1 MWDGKPDKSW
11 YTDDSPE
18 DDGVYH
24 IKTAAELAGLAEL
37 VNGGNDFYDK
47 TVKLD
52 ADIVLN
58 ETDGWENWGY
68 KAPDGLKEWTPIGTN
83 DSPFSGI
90 FDGQGHTVKGV
101 YIMRKNYAGLFGYL
115 DGGTIQNVGVVE
127 SNISGAYI
135 GGIVGYNRGEGEINS
150 CYYTGEVV
158 GNLSGGIIGMNFE
171 GYVSNCYYSDN
182 IGQGVGSESDGN
194 PLRVAKKE
202 KSAFHNGEVAT
213 LLNKNGGIDPPVWG
227 QDLSG
232 MNGATYPTIGG
243 PKVIEVVSGIYSNE
257 WKPNDEGIYEIYTVG
272 HLYQFAKKVN
282 DDGMSFQSMEV
293 RLKNNIGLNNTE
305 NWESWNR
312 NNAPKNKW
320 TPIGNSRSPF
330 KGTFDGQG
338 HIVKGVY
345 VDGGSDVGFFGI
357 ISGGTIRNVGVV
369 ESYINGEYA
378 GGIVASM
385 PADESGTFQSCYYT
399 GTVKGIDAGGI
410 VGFNHG
416 SVDNCYYYSTEGN
429 LPGIGNEPNHPE
441 VTQIEDEAAFHN
453 GEVAYLLNAWQGQDR
468 MDWGQKL
475 SDTDAYPTKQ
485 DGNNA
490 VYGITF
496 NYTNKDGDETET
508 LICGN
513 AGQLIQEPDD
523 TPMNDNFVWIPKLP
537 DNFPSKNM
545 ETYGYI
551 LPDETDIDWYNPDA
565 NPKEYTITTA
575 AQLRGVS
582 WLSNNKTNFNGWT
595 LRLGANI
602 ELNNTTNWTQ
612 WNENTQNLAEWTP
625 IGTYDS
631 LFEGF
636 FDGQGHI
643 VKGVYV
649 KEGEMVG
656 LFGCFAGTI
665 RNIGV
670 VESYINGSFAGGI
683 VGVNAGTIQSCYYTG
698 MVEHVVAGGIVGAS
712 QDGTVANCYYYST
725 KEGLHGIGSEPNH
738 PEVTQIEDKAA
749 FHNGEVAY
757 LLNAWQGQ
765 DRMDWGQKL
774 SDTDAYPTKQDGN
787 NAVYGI
793 TFNYTNKDGDETE
806 TLICGNAG
814 QLIQEPDDT
823 PMNDNFVWIPKL
835 PDNFP
840 SKNMETY
847 GYILP
852 DETDID
858 WYNPD
863 ANPKEYT
870 ITTAAQLRGVS
881 WLTNNVNNLDFKD
894 WTLRLG
900 ANIELNNTEKW
911 EQWNETTEGLN
922 MWEPIGNYRNRFN
935 GTFDGKGYTVG
946 GIYVRD
952 GNDAVGLFGYLG
964 SDGTIWNVG
973 VVKSYIHGDEEAYN
987 GGIVGSNDGKIYS
1000 CYNTGIVDYGGVV
1013 GGIVG
1018 YNKGDIHSCYNA
1030 GTAKNGDWVGGI
1042 VGINNGK
1049 IYSCYNTGDV
1059 MDRGNT
1065 TIGGIVGELF
1075 EDGANTNCFYL
1086 KKDGL
1091 KGVGAGLSDGTTD
1104 KTEAQFHCGE
1114 VAWELKQKP
1123 APEGAFPWGQKLG
1136 ADGNLFPVLGG
1147 EAVYKV
1153 TFEYPSAANQPAT
1166 KYIFKYGNT
1175 NQLVNLTESELN
1187 QIQIPGYQLVWSEEL
1202 PYNVKLSDVTITA
1215 DYKQL
1220 YTITIPTMPGGSVTA
1235 NMDKAPAGEEITLT
1249 IFPAEGY
1256 EYVEGTLTVTN
1267 ATPTEV
1273 VNNGCTFVMPA
1284 SDVTVTAT
1292 FQQKE
1297 TPNPD
1302 PEPEPEPS
1310 YVTLHF
1316 EPNDSVCLE
1325 AESDYIEAGGT
1336 FVFTATVAEG
1346 YDPATL
1352 LVEYRKNPYLSWSP
1366 LKPAADGSYRL
1377 SWVYSDAYVRASV
1390 RPMAPTG
1397 IDVITGTQ
1405 VYTESGTVVVRTAA
1419 RARVTIVSLFG
1430 TTLYAREQEGTERYT
1445 DLTSGVYIV
1454 RVGDHTYKVRVR

>member
-1 MWDGKPDKSW
+1 
-11 YTDDSPE
+11 
-18 DDGVYH
+18 
-24 IKTAAELAGLAEL
+24 
-37 VNGGNDFYDK
+37 
-47 TVKLD
+47 
-52 ADIVLN
+52 
-58 ETDGWENWGY
+58 
-68 KAPDGLKEWTPIGTN
+68 
-83 DSPFSGI
+83 
-90 FDGQGHTVKGV
+90 
-101 YIMRKNYAGLFGYL
+101 
-115 DGGTIQNVGVVE
+115 
-127 SNISGAYI
+127 
-135 GGIVGYNRGEGEINS
+135 
-150 CYYTGEVV
+150 
-158 GNLSGGIIGMNFE
+158 
-171 GYVSNCYYSDN
+171 
-182 IGQGVGSESDGN
+182 
-194 PLRVAKKE
+194 
-202 KSAFHNGEVAT
+202 
-213 LLNKNGGIDPPVWG
+213 
-227 QDLSG
+227 

-243 PKVIEVVSGIYSNE
+243 PEVIEVVSGIYSNE

-282 DDGMSFQSMEV
+282 DDGMSFQNMEV

-305 NWESWNR
+305 NWESWNM

-320 TPIGNSRSPF
+320 TPIGNPSSPF

-338 HIVKGVY
+338 HIVKGVK
-345 VDGGSDVGFFGI
+345 VDSEDYAGLFGI
-357 ISGGTIRNVGVV
+357 LYDAGTIRNVGVV
-369 ESYINGEYA
+369 ESDISGANA
-378 GGIVASM
+378 GGIVGGS
-385 PADESGTFQSCYYT
+385 SGTIQSCYYT
-399 GTVKGIDAGGI
+399 GTVERSLVAGGI
-410 VGFNHG
+410 VGNYKNG
-416 SVDNCYYYSTEGN
+416 TVTNCYYLDGCVK
-429 LPGIGNEPNHPE
+429 GNENKVLGTTPKPA
-441 VTQIEDEAAFHN
+441 AAFHN

-523 TPMNDNFVWIPKLP
+523 IPMNDNFVWVPKLP

-565 NPKEYTITTA
+565 NPKE
-575 AQLRGVS
+575 
-582 WLSNNKTNFNGWT
+582 F
-595 LRLGANI
+595 
-602 ELNNTTNWTQ
+602 
-612 WNENTQNLAEWTP
+612 
-625 IGTYDS
+625 
-631 LFEGF
+631 
-636 FDGQGHI
+636 
-643 VKGVYV
+643 
-649 KEGEMVG
+649 
-656 LFGCFAGTI
+656 
-665 RNIGV
+665 
-670 VESYINGSFAGGI
+670 
-683 VGVNAGTIQSCYYTG
+683 
-698 MVEHVVAGGIVGAS
+698 
-712 QDGTVANCYYYST
+712 
-725 KEGLHGIGSEPNH
+725 
-738 PEVTQIEDKAA
+738 
-749 FHNGEVAY
+749 
-757 LLNAWQGQ
+757 
-765 DRMDWGQKL
+765 
-774 SDTDAYPTKQDGN
+774 
-787 NAVYGI
+787 
-793 TFNYTNKDGDETE
+793 
-806 TLICGNAG
+806 
-814 QLIQEPDDT
+814 
-823 PMNDNFVWIPKL
+823 
-835 PDNFP
+835 
-840 SKNMETY
+840 
-847 GYILP
+847 
-852 DETDID
+852 
-858 WYNPD
+858 
-863 ANPKEYT
+863 T

-881 WLTNNVNNLDFKD
+881 WLTNNVSNLDFKD

-911 EQWNETTEGLN
+911 QQWNETTEGLN
-922 MWEPIGNYRNRFN
+922 MWEPIGSYPNRFN

-952 GNDAVGLFGYLG
+952 GNGAVGLFGYLG

-973 VVKSYIHGDEEAYN
+973 VVKSYIHGDEEAHN
-987 GGIVGSNDGKIYS
+987 GGIAGSND
-1000 CYNTGIVDYGGVV
+1000 
-1013 GGIVG
+1013 
-1018 YNKGDIHSCYNA
+1018 
-1030 GTAKNGDWVGGI
+1030 
-1042 VGINNGK
+1042 GK

-1075 EDGANTNCFYL
+1075 EEGSNTNCFYL
-1086 KKDGL
+1086 KKDDL

-1104 KTEAQFHCGE
+1104 KTEAQFHSGE

-1166 KYIFKYGNT
+1166 KSIFKYGNT

-1202 PYNVKLSDVTITA
+1202 PYNVKISDVTITA

-1220 YTITIPTMPGGSVTA
+1220 YTITIPTMTGGSVTA

-1273 VNNGCTFVMPA
+1273 TDNQYTFKMPA
-1284 SDVTVTAT
+1284 EDVTVTAT

-1352 LVEYRKNPYLSWSP
+1352 LVEYRKSPYLSWSP

-1430 TTLYAREQEGTERYT
+1430 TTLYTREQEGTERYT

>member
-1 MWDGKPDKSW
+1 LKDKNRYELLLTKEDELEGLPESIREAAALRAKEKGKTGWLFNLSAPSYVPFMRYSALRGLREKMYREYMSIGNKGDEYDNKEIIREIVNIRLEIARLMGYTNYADYKLKHTMAKTPARVYKLLNELLDAYKPVARNEYETVQRFASETEKENITVMPWDWSYYSEKLKDIRFNVNDEMTRPYFELNHVKK
-11 YTDDSPE
+11 
-18 DDGVYH
+18 GVF
-24 IKTAAELAGLAEL
+24 GLA
-37 VNGGNDFYDK
+37 
-47 TVKLD
+47 
-52 ADIVLN
+52 
-58 ETDGWENWGY
+58 
-68 KAPDGLKEWTPIGTN
+68 
-83 DSPFSGI
+83 
-90 FDGQGHTVKGV
+90 
-101 YIMRKNYAGLFGYL
+101 
-115 DGGTIQNVGVVE
+115 
-127 SNISGAYI
+127 
-135 GGIVGYNRGEGEINS
+135 
-150 CYYTGEVV
+150 
-158 GNLSGGIIGMNFE
+158 
-171 GYVSNCYYSDN
+171 
-182 IGQGVGSESDGN
+182 
-194 PLRVAKKE
+194 
-202 KSAFHNGEVAT
+202 
-213 LLNKNGGIDPPVWG
+213 
-227 QDLSG
+227 
-232 MNGATYPTIGG
+232 
-243 PKVIEVVSGIYSNE
+243 
-257 WKPNDEGIYEIYTVG
+257 
-272 HLYQFAKKVN
+272 
-282 DDGMSFQSMEV
+282 
-293 RLKNNIGLNNTE
+293 
-305 NWESWNR
+305 
-312 NNAPKNKW
+312 
-320 TPIGNSRSPF
+320 
-330 KGTFDGQG
+330 
-338 HIVKGVY
+338 
-345 VDGGSDVGFFGI
+345 
-357 ISGGTIRNVGVV
+357 
-369 ESYINGEYA
+369 
-378 GGIVASM
+378 
-385 PADESGTFQSCYYT
+385 
-399 GTVKGIDAGGI
+399 
-410 VGFNHG
+410 
-416 SVDNCYYYSTEGN
+416 
-429 LPGIGNEPNHPE
+429 
-441 VTQIEDEAAFHN
+441 TQ
-453 GEVAYLLNAWQGQDR
+453 L
-468 MDWGQKL
+468 
-475 SDTDAYPTKQ
+475 
-485 DGNNA
+485 
-490 VYGITF
+490 YGITF

-523 TPMNDNFVWIPKLP
+523 IPMNDNFVWIPKLP

-565 NPKEYTITTA
+565 NPKE
-575 AQLRGVS
+575 
-582 WLSNNKTNFNGWT
+582 F
-595 LRLGANI
+595 
-602 ELNNTTNWTQ
+602 
-612 WNENTQNLAEWTP
+612 
-625 IGTYDS
+625 
-631 LFEGF
+631 
-636 FDGQGHI
+636 
-643 VKGVYV
+643 
-649 KEGEMVG
+649 
-656 LFGCFAGTI
+656 
-665 RNIGV
+665 
-670 VESYINGSFAGGI
+670 
-683 VGVNAGTIQSCYYTG
+683 
-698 MVEHVVAGGIVGAS
+698 
-712 QDGTVANCYYYST
+712 
-725 KEGLHGIGSEPNH
+725 
-738 PEVTQIEDKAA
+738 
-749 FHNGEVAY
+749 
-757 LLNAWQGQ
+757 
-765 DRMDWGQKL
+765 
-774 SDTDAYPTKQDGN
+774 
-787 NAVYGI
+787 
-793 TFNYTNKDGDETE
+793 
-806 TLICGNAG
+806 
-814 QLIQEPDDT
+814 
-823 PMNDNFVWIPKL
+823 
-835 PDNFP
+835 
-840 SKNMETY
+840 
-847 GYILP
+847 
-852 DETDID
+852 
-858 WYNPD
+858 
-863 ANPKEYT
+863 T

-881 WLTNNVNNLDFKD
+881 WLTNNVSNLDFKD

-911 EQWNETTEGLN
+911 QQWNETTEGLN
-922 MWEPIGNYRNRFN
+922 MWEPIGSYPNRFN

-952 GNDAVGLFGYLG
+952 GNGAVGLFGYLG

-973 VVKSYIHGDEEAYN
+973 VVKSYIHGDEEAHN
-987 GGIVGSNDGKIYS
+987 GGIAGSNDGKIYS

-1018 YNKGDIHSCYNA
+1018 YNKGDIHSCYNG
-1030 GTAKNGDWVGGI
+1030 GTAKNGDYVGGI

-1075 EDGANTNCFYL
+1075 EEGSNTNCFYL
-1086 KKDGL
+1086 KKDDL

-1104 KTEAQFHCGE
+1104 KTEAQFHSGE

-1166 KYIFKYGNT
+1166 KSIFKYGNT

-1202 PYNVKLSDVTITA
+1202 PYNVKISDVTITA

-1220 YTITIPTMPGGSVTA
+1220 YTITIPTMTGGSVTANMDKAPAGEEITLTIFPAEGYEYVEGTLTVTNATPTEVTDNQYTFKMPAEDVTVTATFKQIEYVITIPTMPGGSVTA

-1352 LVEYRKNPYLSWSP
+1352 LVEYRKSPYLSWSP

-1430 TTLYAREQEGTERYT
+1430 TTLYTREQEGTERYT

>member
-1 MWDGKPDKSW
+1 MKNKSKENPTCTGRSVKQTLRFLLCIALLLAVPKAGAQDVWDGKPDKSW
-11 YTDDSPE
+11 YTDDSQE

-24 IKTAAELAGLAEL
+24 IKTAAELAGMAEL
-37 VNGGNDFYDK
+37 VNGGYDFCDK
-47 TVKLD
+47 TVMLD

-68 KAPDGLKEWTPIGTN
+68 KAPDGLKEWTPIGTY

-127 SNISGAYI
+127 SDISGANA
-135 GGIVGYNRGEGEINS
+135 GGIVG
-150 CYYTGEVV
+150 
-158 GNLSGGIIGMNFE
+158 
-171 GYVSNCYYSDN
+171 
-182 IGQGVGSESDGN
+182 GSS
-194 PLRVAKKE
+194 
-202 KSAFHNGEVAT
+202 
-213 LLNKNGGIDPPVWG
+213 
-227 QDLSG
+227 
-232 MNGATYPTIGG
+232 
-243 PKVIEVVSGIYSNE
+243 
-257 WKPNDEGIYEIYTVG
+257 
-272 HLYQFAKKVN
+272 
-282 DDGMSFQSMEV
+282 
-293 RLKNNIGLNNTE
+293 
-305 NWESWNR
+305 
-312 NNAPKNKW
+312 
-320 TPIGNSRSPF
+320 
-330 KGTFDGQG
+330 
-338 HIVKGVY
+338 
-345 VDGGSDVGFFGI
+345 
-357 ISGGTIRNVGVV
+357 GTI
-369 ESYINGEYA
+369 
-378 GGIVASM
+378 
-385 PADESGTFQSCYYT
+385 QSCYYT
-399 GTVKGIDAGGI
+399 GTVERSLVAGGI
-410 VGFNHG
+410 VGNYKNG
-416 SVDNCYYYSTEGN
+416 TVTNCYYLDGCVK
-429 LPGIGNEPNHPE
+429 GNENKVLGTTPKPA
-441 VTQIEDEAAFHN
+441 AAFHN

-523 TPMNDNFVWIPKLP
+523 IPMNDNFVWIPKLP

-565 NPKEYTITTA
+565 NPKE
-575 AQLRGVS
+575 
-582 WLSNNKTNFNGWT
+582 F
-595 LRLGANI
+595 
-602 ELNNTTNWTQ
+602 
-612 WNENTQNLAEWTP
+612 
-625 IGTYDS
+625 
-631 LFEGF
+631 
-636 FDGQGHI
+636 
-643 VKGVYV
+643 
-649 KEGEMVG
+649 
-656 LFGCFAGTI
+656 
-665 RNIGV
+665 
-670 VESYINGSFAGGI
+670 
-683 VGVNAGTIQSCYYTG
+683 
-698 MVEHVVAGGIVGAS
+698 
-712 QDGTVANCYYYST
+712 
-725 KEGLHGIGSEPNH
+725 
-738 PEVTQIEDKAA
+738 
-749 FHNGEVAY
+749 
-757 LLNAWQGQ
+757 
-765 DRMDWGQKL
+765 
-774 SDTDAYPTKQDGN
+774 
-787 NAVYGI
+787 
-793 TFNYTNKDGDETE
+793 
-806 TLICGNAG
+806 
-814 QLIQEPDDT
+814 
-823 PMNDNFVWIPKL
+823 
-835 PDNFP
+835 
-840 SKNMETY
+840 
-847 GYILP
+847 
-852 DETDID
+852 
-858 WYNPD
+858 
-863 ANPKEYT
+863 T

-881 WLTNNVNNLDFKD
+881 WLTNNVSNLDFKD

-911 EQWNETTEGLN
+911 QQWNETTEGLN
-922 MWEPIGNYRNRFN
+922 MWEPIGSYPNRFN

-952 GNDAVGLFGYLG
+952 GNGAVGLFGYLG

-973 VVKSYIHGDEEAYN
+973 VVKSYIHGDEEAHN
-987 GGIVGSNDGKIYS
+987 GGIAGSND
-1000 CYNTGIVDYGGVV
+1000 
-1013 GGIVG
+1013 
-1018 YNKGDIHSCYNA
+1018 
-1030 GTAKNGDWVGGI
+1030 
-1042 VGINNGK
+1042 GK

-1075 EDGANTNCFYL
+1075 EEGSNTNCFYL
-1086 KKDGL
+1086 KKDDL

-1104 KTEAQFHCGE
+1104 KTEAQFHSGE

-1166 KYIFKYGNT
+1166 KSIFKYGNT

-1202 PYNVKLSDVTITA
+1202 PYNVKISDVTITA

-1220 YTITIPTMPGGSVTA
+1220 YTITIPTMTGGSVTANMDKAPAGEEITLTIFPAEGYEYVEGTLTVTNATPTEVTDNQYTFKMPAEDVTVTATFKQIEYVITIPTMPGGSVTA

-1352 LVEYRKNPYLSWSP
+1352 LVEYRKSPYLSWSP

-1430 TTLYAREQEGTERYT
+1430 TTLYTREQEGTERYT

>member
-1 MWDGKPDKSW
+1 
-11 YTDDSPE
+11 
-18 DDGVYH
+18 
-24 IKTAAELAGLAEL
+24 
-37 VNGGNDFYDK
+37 
-47 TVKLD
+47 
-52 ADIVLN
+52 
-58 ETDGWENWGY
+58 
-68 KAPDGLKEWTPIGTN
+68 
-83 DSPFSGI
+83 
-90 FDGQGHTVKGV
+90 
-101 YIMRKNYAGLFGYL
+101 
-115 DGGTIQNVGVVE
+115 
-127 SNISGAYI
+127 
-135 GGIVGYNRGEGEINS
+135 
-150 CYYTGEVV
+150 
-158 GNLSGGIIGMNFE
+158 
-171 GYVSNCYYSDN
+171 
-182 IGQGVGSESDGN
+182 
-194 PLRVAKKE
+194 
-202 KSAFHNGEVAT
+202 
-213 LLNKNGGIDPPVWG
+213 
-227 QDLSG
+227 

-243 PKVIEVVSGIYSNE
+243 PEVIEVVSGIYSNE

-282 DDGMSFQSMEV
+282 DDGMSFQNMEV

-305 NWESWNR
+305 NWESWNM

-320 TPIGNSRSPF
+320 TPIGNPSSPF

-338 HIVKGVY
+338 HIVKGVK
-345 VDGGSDVGFFGI
+345 VDSEDYAGLFGI
-357 ISGGTIRNVGVV
+357 LYDAGTIRNVGVV
-369 ESYINGEYA
+369 ESDISGANA
-378 GGIVASM
+378 GGIVGGS
-385 PADESGTFQSCYYT
+385 SGTIQSCYYT
-399 GTVKGIDAGGI
+399 GTVERSLVAGGI
-410 VGFNHG
+410 VGNYKNG
-416 SVDNCYYYSTEGN
+416 TVTNCYYLDGCVK
-429 LPGIGNEPNHPE
+429 GNENKVLGTTPKPA
-441 VTQIEDEAAFHN
+441 AAFHN

-523 TPMNDNFVWIPKLP
+523 IPMNDNFVWVPKLP

-565 NPKEYTITTA
+565 NPKE
-575 AQLRGVS
+575 
-582 WLSNNKTNFNGWT
+582 F
-595 LRLGANI
+595 
-602 ELNNTTNWTQ
+602 
-612 WNENTQNLAEWTP
+612 
-625 IGTYDS
+625 
-631 LFEGF
+631 
-636 FDGQGHI
+636 
-643 VKGVYV
+643 
-649 KEGEMVG
+649 
-656 LFGCFAGTI
+656 
-665 RNIGV
+665 
-670 VESYINGSFAGGI
+670 
-683 VGVNAGTIQSCYYTG
+683 
-698 MVEHVVAGGIVGAS
+698 
-712 QDGTVANCYYYST
+712 
-725 KEGLHGIGSEPNH
+725 
-738 PEVTQIEDKAA
+738 
-749 FHNGEVAY
+749 
-757 LLNAWQGQ
+757 
-765 DRMDWGQKL
+765 
-774 SDTDAYPTKQDGN
+774 
-787 NAVYGI
+787 
-793 TFNYTNKDGDETE
+793 
-806 TLICGNAG
+806 
-814 QLIQEPDDT
+814 
-823 PMNDNFVWIPKL
+823 
-835 PDNFP
+835 
-840 SKNMETY
+840 
-847 GYILP
+847 
-852 DETDID
+852 
-858 WYNPD
+858 
-863 ANPKEYT
+863 T

-881 WLTNNVNNLDFKD
+881 WLTNNVSNLDFKD

-911 EQWNETTEGLN
+911 QQWNETTEGLN
-922 MWEPIGNYRNRFN
+922 MWEPIGSYPNRFN

-952 GNDAVGLFGYLG
+952 GNGAVGLFGYLG

-973 VVKSYIHGDEEAYN
+973 VVKSYIHGDEEAHN
-987 GGIVGSNDGKIYS
+987 GGIAGSND
-1000 CYNTGIVDYGGVV
+1000 
-1013 GGIVG
+1013 
-1018 YNKGDIHSCYNA
+1018 
-1030 GTAKNGDWVGGI
+1030 
-1042 VGINNGK
+1042 GK

-1075 EDGANTNCFYL
+1075 EEGSNTNCFYL
-1086 KKDGL
+1086 KKDDL

-1104 KTEAQFHCGE
+1104 KTEAQFHSGE

-1123 APEGAFPWGQKLG
+1123 APEGAIPWGQKLG

-1166 KYIFKYGNT
+1166 KSIFKYGNT

-1202 PYNVKLSDVTITA
+1202 PYNVKISDVTITA

-1220 YTITIPTMPGGSVTA
+1220 YTITIPTMTGGSVTA

-1273 VNNGCTFVMPA
+1273 TDNQYTFKMPA
-1284 SDVTVTAT
+1284 EDVTVTAT

-1352 LVEYRKNPYLSWSP
+1352 LVEYRKSPYLSWSP

-1430 TTLYAREQEGTERYT
+1430 TTLYTR
-1445 DLTSGVYIV
+1445 
-1454 RVGDHTYKVRVR
+1454 

>member
-1 MWDGKPDKSW
+1 M
-11 YTDDSPE
+11 
-18 DDGVYH
+18 
-24 IKTAAELAGLAEL
+24 
-37 VNGGNDFYDK
+37 
-47 TVKLD
+47 
-52 ADIVLN
+52 LN
-58 ETDGWENWGY
+58 EYD
-68 KAPDGLKEWTPIGTN
+68 
-83 DSPFSGI
+83 
-90 FDGQGHTVKGV
+90 
-101 YIMRKNYAGLFGYL
+101 
-115 DGGTIQNVGVVE
+115 
-127 SNISGAYI
+127 
-135 GGIVGYNRGEGEINS
+135 
-150 CYYTGEVV
+150 
-158 GNLSGGIIGMNFE
+158 
-171 GYVSNCYYSDN
+171 
-182 IGQGVGSESDGN
+182 
-194 PLRVAKKE
+194 
-202 KSAFHNGEVAT
+202 
-213 LLNKNGGIDPPVWG
+213 GIDPPVWG

-243 PKVIEVVSGIYSNE
+243 PEVIEVVSGIYSNE

-282 DDGMSFQSMEV
+282 DDGMSFQNMEV

-305 NWESWNR
+305 NWESWNM

-320 TPIGNSRSPF
+320 TPIGNPSSPF

-338 HIVKGVY
+338 HIVKGVK
-345 VDGGSDVGFFGI
+345 VDSEDYAGLFGI
-357 ISGGTIRNVGVV
+357 LYDAGTIRNVGVV
-369 ESYINGEYA
+369 ESDISGANA
-378 GGIVASM
+378 GGIVGGS
-385 PADESGTFQSCYYT
+385 SGTIQSCYYT
-399 GTVKGIDAGGI
+399 GTVERSLVAGGI
-410 VGFNHG
+410 VGNYKNG
-416 SVDNCYYYSTEGN
+416 TVTNCYYLDGCVK
-429 LPGIGNEPNHPE
+429 GNENKVLGTTPKPA
-441 VTQIEDEAAFHN
+441 AAFHN

-523 TPMNDNFVWIPKLP
+523 IPMNDNFVWVPKLP

-565 NPKEYTITTA
+565 NPKE
-575 AQLRGVS
+575 
-582 WLSNNKTNFNGWT
+582 F
-595 LRLGANI
+595 
-602 ELNNTTNWTQ
+602 
-612 WNENTQNLAEWTP
+612 
-625 IGTYDS
+625 
-631 LFEGF
+631 
-636 FDGQGHI
+636 
-643 VKGVYV
+643 
-649 KEGEMVG
+649 
-656 LFGCFAGTI
+656 
-665 RNIGV
+665 
-670 VESYINGSFAGGI
+670 
-683 VGVNAGTIQSCYYTG
+683 
-698 MVEHVVAGGIVGAS
+698 
-712 QDGTVANCYYYST
+712 
-725 KEGLHGIGSEPNH
+725 
-738 PEVTQIEDKAA
+738 
-749 FHNGEVAY
+749 
-757 LLNAWQGQ
+757 
-765 DRMDWGQKL
+765 
-774 SDTDAYPTKQDGN
+774 
-787 NAVYGI
+787 
-793 TFNYTNKDGDETE
+793 
-806 TLICGNAG
+806 
-814 QLIQEPDDT
+814 
-823 PMNDNFVWIPKL
+823 
-835 PDNFP
+835 
-840 SKNMETY
+840 
-847 GYILP
+847 
-852 DETDID
+852 
-858 WYNPD
+858 
-863 ANPKEYT
+863 T

-881 WLTNNVNNLDFKD
+881 WLTNNVSNLDFKD

-911 EQWNETTEGLN
+911 QQWNETTEGLN
-922 MWEPIGNYRNRFN
+922 MWEPIGSYPNRFN

-952 GNDAVGLFGYLG
+952 GNGAVGLFGYLG

-973 VVKSYIHGDEEAYN
+973 VVKSYIHGDEEAHN
-987 GGIVGSNDGKIYS
+987 GGIAGSND
-1000 CYNTGIVDYGGVV
+1000 
-1013 GGIVG
+1013 
-1018 YNKGDIHSCYNA
+1018 
-1030 GTAKNGDWVGGI
+1030 
-1042 VGINNGK
+1042 GK

-1075 EDGANTNCFYL
+1075 EEGSNTNCFYL
-1086 KKDGL
+1086 KKDDL

-1104 KTEAQFHCGE
+1104 KTEAQFHSGE

-1136 ADGNLFPVLGG
+1136 ADGNLFPVLGS

-1166 KYIFKYGNT
+1166 KSIFKYGNT

-1202 PYNVKLSDVTITA
+1202 PYNVKISDVTITA

-1220 YTITIPTMPGGSVTA
+1220 YTITIPTMTGGSVTA

-1352 LVEYRKNPYLSWSP
+1352 LVEYRKSPYLSWSP

-1430 TTLYAREQEGTERYT
+1430 TTLYTREQEGTERYT

>member
-1 MWDGKPDKSW
+1 
-11 YTDDSPE
+11 
-18 DDGVYH
+18 
-24 IKTAAELAGLAEL
+24 
-37 VNGGNDFYDK
+37 
-47 TVKLD
+47 
-52 ADIVLN
+52 
-58 ETDGWENWGY
+58 
-68 KAPDGLKEWTPIGTN
+68 
-83 DSPFSGI
+83 
-90 FDGQGHTVKGV
+90 
-101 YIMRKNYAGLFGYL
+101 
-115 DGGTIQNVGVVE
+115 
-127 SNISGAYI
+127 
-135 GGIVGYNRGEGEINS
+135 
-150 CYYTGEVV
+150 
-158 GNLSGGIIGMNFE
+158 
-171 GYVSNCYYSDN
+171 
-182 IGQGVGSESDGN
+182 
-194 PLRVAKKE
+194 
-202 KSAFHNGEVAT
+202 
-213 LLNKNGGIDPPVWG
+213 
-227 QDLSG
+227 

-243 PKVIEVVSGIYSNE
+243 PEVIEVVSGIYSNE

-282 DDGMSFQSMEV
+282 DDGMSFQNMEV

-305 NWESWNR
+305 NWESWNM

-320 TPIGNSRSPF
+320 TPIGNPSSPF

-338 HIVKGVY
+338 HIVKGVK
-345 VDGGSDVGFFGI
+345 VDSEDYAGLFGI
-357 ISGGTIRNVGVV
+357 LYDAGTIRNVGVV
-369 ESYINGEYA
+369 ESDISGANA
-378 GGIVASM
+378 GGIVGGS
-385 PADESGTFQSCYYT
+385 SGTIQSCYYT
-399 GTVKGIDAGGI
+399 GTVERSWVAGGI
-410 VGFNHG
+410 VGNYKNG
-416 SVDNCYYYSTEGN
+416 TVTNCYYLDGCVK
-429 LPGIGNEPNHPE
+429 GNENKVLGTTPKPA
-441 VTQIEDEAAFHN
+441 AAFHN

-523 TPMNDNFVWIPKLP
+523 IPMNDNFVWVPKLP

-565 NPKEYTITTA
+565 NPKE
-575 AQLRGVS
+575 
-582 WLSNNKTNFNGWT
+582 F
-595 LRLGANI
+595 
-602 ELNNTTNWTQ
+602 
-612 WNENTQNLAEWTP
+612 
-625 IGTYDS
+625 
-631 LFEGF
+631 
-636 FDGQGHI
+636 
-643 VKGVYV
+643 
-649 KEGEMVG
+649 
-656 LFGCFAGTI
+656 
-665 RNIGV
+665 
-670 VESYINGSFAGGI
+670 
-683 VGVNAGTIQSCYYTG
+683 
-698 MVEHVVAGGIVGAS
+698 
-712 QDGTVANCYYYST
+712 
-725 KEGLHGIGSEPNH
+725 
-738 PEVTQIEDKAA
+738 
-749 FHNGEVAY
+749 
-757 LLNAWQGQ
+757 
-765 DRMDWGQKL
+765 
-774 SDTDAYPTKQDGN
+774 
-787 NAVYGI
+787 
-793 TFNYTNKDGDETE
+793 
-806 TLICGNAG
+806 
-814 QLIQEPDDT
+814 
-823 PMNDNFVWIPKL
+823 
-835 PDNFP
+835 
-840 SKNMETY
+840 
-847 GYILP
+847 
-852 DETDID
+852 
-858 WYNPD
+858 
-863 ANPKEYT
+863 T

-881 WLTNNVNNLDFKD
+881 WLTNNVSNLDFKD

-911 EQWNETTEGLN
+911 QQWNETTEGLN
-922 MWEPIGNYRNRFN
+922 MWEPIGSYPNRFN

-952 GNDAVGLFGYLG
+952 GNGAVGLFGYLG

-973 VVKSYIHGDEEAYN
+973 VVKSYIHGDEEAHN
-987 GGIVGSNDGKIYS
+987 GGIAGSND
-1000 CYNTGIVDYGGVV
+1000 
-1013 GGIVG
+1013 
-1018 YNKGDIHSCYNA
+1018 
-1030 GTAKNGDWVGGI
+1030 
-1042 VGINNGK
+1042 GK

-1075 EDGANTNCFYL
+1075 EEGSNTNCFYL
-1086 KKDGL
+1086 KKDDL

-1104 KTEAQFHCGE
+1104 KTEAQFHSGE

-1166 KYIFKYGNT
+1166 KSIFKYGNT

-1202 PYNVKLSDVTITA
+1202 PYNVKISDVTITA

-1220 YTITIPTMPGGSVTA
+1220 YTITIPTMTGGSVTA

-1352 LVEYRKNPYLSWSP
+1352 LVEYRKSPYLSWSP

-1430 TTLYAREQEGTERYT
+1430 TTLYTREQEGTERYT

>member
-1 MWDGKPDKSW
+1 M
-11 YTDDSPE
+11 
-18 DDGVYH
+18 
-24 IKTAAELAGLAEL
+24 
-37 VNGGNDFYDK
+37 
-47 TVKLD
+47 
-52 ADIVLN
+52 LN
-58 ETDGWENWGY
+58 EYD
-68 KAPDGLKEWTPIGTN
+68 
-83 DSPFSGI
+83 
-90 FDGQGHTVKGV
+90 
-101 YIMRKNYAGLFGYL
+101 
-115 DGGTIQNVGVVE
+115 
-127 SNISGAYI
+127 
-135 GGIVGYNRGEGEINS
+135 
-150 CYYTGEVV
+150 
-158 GNLSGGIIGMNFE
+158 
-171 GYVSNCYYSDN
+171 
-182 IGQGVGSESDGN
+182 
-194 PLRVAKKE
+194 
-202 KSAFHNGEVAT
+202 
-213 LLNKNGGIDPPVWG
+213 GIDPPVWG

-243 PKVIEVVSGIYSNE
+243 PEVIEVVSGIYSNE

-282 DDGMSFQSMEV
+282 DDGMSFQNMEV

-305 NWESWNR
+305 NWESWNM

-320 TPIGNSRSPF
+320 TPIGNPSSPF

-338 HIVKGVY
+338 HIVKGVK
-345 VDGGSDVGFFGI
+345 VDSEDYAGLFGI
-357 ISGGTIRNVGVV
+357 LYDAGTIRNVGVV
-369 ESYINGEYA
+369 ESDISGANA
-378 GGIVASM
+378 GGIVGGS
-385 PADESGTFQSCYYT
+385 SGTIQSCYYT
-399 GTVKGIDAGGI
+399 GTVERSLVAGGI
-410 VGFNHG
+410 VGNYKNG
-416 SVDNCYYYSTEGN
+416 TVTNCYYLDGCVK
-429 LPGIGNEPNHPE
+429 GNENKVLGTTPKPA
-441 VTQIEDEAAFHN
+441 AAFHN

-475 SDTDAYPTKQ
+475 SDTDAYPTHN
-485 DGNNA
+485 DENNRNNGN
-490 VYGITF
+490 TF
-496 NYTNKDGDETET
+496 NNTNKDGDETET

-523 TPMNDNFVWIPKLP
+523 IPMNDNFVWVPKLP

-565 NPKEYTITTA
+565 NPKE
-575 AQLRGVS
+575 
-582 WLSNNKTNFNGWT
+582 F
-595 LRLGANI
+595 
-602 ELNNTTNWTQ
+602 
-612 WNENTQNLAEWTP
+612 
-625 IGTYDS
+625 
-631 LFEGF
+631 
-636 FDGQGHI
+636 
-643 VKGVYV
+643 
-649 KEGEMVG
+649 
-656 LFGCFAGTI
+656 
-665 RNIGV
+665 
-670 VESYINGSFAGGI
+670 
-683 VGVNAGTIQSCYYTG
+683 
-698 MVEHVVAGGIVGAS
+698 
-712 QDGTVANCYYYST
+712 
-725 KEGLHGIGSEPNH
+725 
-738 PEVTQIEDKAA
+738 
-749 FHNGEVAY
+749 
-757 LLNAWQGQ
+757 
-765 DRMDWGQKL
+765 
-774 SDTDAYPTKQDGN
+774 
-787 NAVYGI
+787 
-793 TFNYTNKDGDETE
+793 
-806 TLICGNAG
+806 
-814 QLIQEPDDT
+814 
-823 PMNDNFVWIPKL
+823 
-835 PDNFP
+835 
-840 SKNMETY
+840 
-847 GYILP
+847 
-852 DETDID
+852 
-858 WYNPD
+858 
-863 ANPKEYT
+863 T

-881 WLTNNVNNLDFKD
+881 WLTNNVSNLDFKD

-911 EQWNETTEGLN
+911 QQWNETTEGLN
-922 MWEPIGNYRNRFN
+922 MWEPIGSYPNRFN

-952 GNDAVGLFGYLG
+952 GNGAVGLFGYLG

-973 VVKSYIHGDEEAYN
+973 VVKSYIHGDEEAHN
-987 GGIVGSNDGKIYS
+987 GGIAGSND
-1000 CYNTGIVDYGGVV
+1000 
-1013 GGIVG
+1013 
-1018 YNKGDIHSCYNA
+1018 
-1030 GTAKNGDWVGGI
+1030 
-1042 VGINNGK
+1042 GK

-1075 EDGANTNCFYL
+1075 EEGSNTNCFYL
-1086 KKDGL
+1086 KKDDL

-1104 KTEAQFHCGE
+1104 KTEAQFHSGE

-1166 KYIFKYGNT
+1166 KSIFKYGNT

-1202 PYNVKLSDVTITA
+1202 PYNVKISNVTITA

-1220 YTITIPTMPGGSVTA
+1220 YTITIPTMTGGSVTA

-1352 LVEYRKNPYLSWSP
+1352 LVEYRKSPYLSWSP

-1430 TTLYAREQEGTERYT
+1430 TTLYTREQEGTERYT
-1445 DLTSGVYIV
+1445 DLTSCVYIV
-1454 RVGDHTYKVRVR
+1454 RVGDDTYMVSSRDARDIPSLLFLPILPCPHDGIGIFLYAPPLG

>member
-1 MWDGKPDKSW
+1 M
-11 YTDDSPE
+11 
-18 DDGVYH
+18 
-24 IKTAAELAGLAEL
+24 
-37 VNGGNDFYDK
+37 
-47 TVKLD
+47 
-52 ADIVLN
+52 LN
-58 ETDGWENWGY
+58 EYD
-68 KAPDGLKEWTPIGTN
+68 
-83 DSPFSGI
+83 
-90 FDGQGHTVKGV
+90 
-101 YIMRKNYAGLFGYL
+101 
-115 DGGTIQNVGVVE
+115 
-127 SNISGAYI
+127 
-135 GGIVGYNRGEGEINS
+135 
-150 CYYTGEVV
+150 
-158 GNLSGGIIGMNFE
+158 
-171 GYVSNCYYSDN
+171 
-182 IGQGVGSESDGN
+182 
-194 PLRVAKKE
+194 
-202 KSAFHNGEVAT
+202 
-213 LLNKNGGIDPPVWG
+213 GIDPPVWG

-243 PKVIEVVSGIYSNE
+243 PEVIEVVSGIYSNE

-282 DDGMSFQSMEV
+282 DDGMSFQNMEV

-305 NWESWNR
+305 NWESWNM

-320 TPIGNSRSPF
+320 TPIGNPSSPF

-338 HIVKGVY
+338 HIVKGVK
-345 VDGGSDVGFFGI
+345 VDSEDYAGLFGI
-357 ISGGTIRNVGVV
+357 LYDAGTIRNVGVV
-369 ESYINGEYA
+369 ESDISGANA
-378 GGIVASM
+378 GGIVGGS
-385 PADESGTFQSCYYT
+385 SGTIQSCYYT
-399 GTVKGIDAGGI
+399 GTVERSLVAGGI
-410 VGFNHG
+410 VGNYKNG
-416 SVDNCYYYSTEGN
+416 TVTNCYYLDGCVK
-429 LPGIGNEPNHPE
+429 GNENKVLGTTPKPA
-441 VTQIEDEAAFHN
+441 AAFHN

-523 TPMNDNFVWIPKLP
+523 IPMNDNFVWIPKLP

-565 NPKEYTITTA
+565 NPKE
-575 AQLRGVS
+575 
-582 WLSNNKTNFNGWT
+582 F
-595 LRLGANI
+595 
-602 ELNNTTNWTQ
+602 
-612 WNENTQNLAEWTP
+612 
-625 IGTYDS
+625 
-631 LFEGF
+631 
-636 FDGQGHI
+636 
-643 VKGVYV
+643 
-649 KEGEMVG
+649 
-656 LFGCFAGTI
+656 
-665 RNIGV
+665 
-670 VESYINGSFAGGI
+670 
-683 VGVNAGTIQSCYYTG
+683 
-698 MVEHVVAGGIVGAS
+698 
-712 QDGTVANCYYYST
+712 
-725 KEGLHGIGSEPNH
+725 
-738 PEVTQIEDKAA
+738 
-749 FHNGEVAY
+749 
-757 LLNAWQGQ
+757 
-765 DRMDWGQKL
+765 
-774 SDTDAYPTKQDGN
+774 
-787 NAVYGI
+787 
-793 TFNYTNKDGDETE
+793 
-806 TLICGNAG
+806 
-814 QLIQEPDDT
+814 
-823 PMNDNFVWIPKL
+823 
-835 PDNFP
+835 
-840 SKNMETY
+840 
-847 GYILP
+847 
-852 DETDID
+852 
-858 WYNPD
+858 
-863 ANPKEYT
+863 T

-881 WLTNNVNNLDFKD
+881 WLTNNVSNLDFKD

-911 EQWNETTEGLN
+911 QQWNETTEGLN
-922 MWEPIGNYRNRFN
+922 MWEPIGSYPNRFN

-952 GNDAVGLFGYLG
+952 GNGAVGLFGYLG

-973 VVKSYIHGDEEAYN
+973 VVKSYIHGDEEAHN
-987 GGIVGSNDGKIYS
+987 GGIAGSNDGKIYS
-1000 CYNTGIVDYGGVV
+1000 CYNTGIVNYGGVV

-1018 YNKGDIHSCYNA
+1018 YNKGDIHSCYNG
-1030 GTAKNGDWVGGI
+1030 GTAKNGDYVGGI

-1059 MDRGNT
+1059 IDRGNT

-1075 EDGANTNCFYL
+1075 EEGSNTNCFYL
-1086 KKDGL
+1086 KKDDL

-1104 KTEAQFHCGE
+1104 KTEAQFHSGE

-1166 KYIFKYGNT
+1166 KSIFKYGNT

-1202 PYNVKLSDVTITA
+1202 PYNVKISDVTITA

-1220 YTITIPTMPGGSVTA
+1220 YTITIPTMTGGSVTA

-1352 LVEYRKNPYLSWSP
+1352 LVEYRKSPYLSWSP

-1430 TTLYAREQEGTERYT
+1430 TTLYTREQEGTERYT

>member
-1 MWDGKPDKSW
+1 M
-11 YTDDSPE
+11 
-18 DDGVYH
+18 
-24 IKTAAELAGLAEL
+24 
-37 VNGGNDFYDK
+37 
-47 TVKLD
+47 
-52 ADIVLN
+52 LN
-58 ETDGWENWGY
+58 EYD
-68 KAPDGLKEWTPIGTN
+68 
-83 DSPFSGI
+83 
-90 FDGQGHTVKGV
+90 
-101 YIMRKNYAGLFGYL
+101 
-115 DGGTIQNVGVVE
+115 
-127 SNISGAYI
+127 
-135 GGIVGYNRGEGEINS
+135 
-150 CYYTGEVV
+150 
-158 GNLSGGIIGMNFE
+158 
-171 GYVSNCYYSDN
+171 
-182 IGQGVGSESDGN
+182 
-194 PLRVAKKE
+194 
-202 KSAFHNGEVAT
+202 
-213 LLNKNGGIDPPVWG
+213 GIDPPVWG

-243 PKVIEVVSGIYSNE
+243 PEVIEVVSGIYSNE

-282 DDGMSFQSMEV
+282 DDGMSFQNMEV

-305 NWESWNR
+305 NWESWNM

-320 TPIGNSRSPF
+320 TPIGNPSSPF

-338 HIVKGVY
+338 HIVKGVK
-345 VDGGSDVGFFGI
+345 VDSEDYAGLFGI
-357 ISGGTIRNVGVV
+357 LYDAGTIRNVGVV
-369 ESYINGEYA
+369 ESDISGANA
-378 GGIVASM
+378 GGIVGGS
-385 PADESGTFQSCYYT
+385 SGTIQSCYYT
-399 GTVKGIDAGGI
+399 GTVERSLVAGGI
-410 VGFNHG
+410 VGNYKNG
-416 SVDNCYYYSTEGN
+416 TVTNCYYLDGCVK
-429 LPGIGNEPNHPE
+429 GNENKVLGTTPKPA
-441 VTQIEDEAAFHN
+441 AAFHN

-523 TPMNDNFVWIPKLP
+523 IPMNDNFVWVPKLP

-565 NPKEYTITTA
+565 NPKE
-575 AQLRGVS
+575 
-582 WLSNNKTNFNGWT
+582 F
-595 LRLGANI
+595 
-602 ELNNTTNWTQ
+602 
-612 WNENTQNLAEWTP
+612 
-625 IGTYDS
+625 
-631 LFEGF
+631 
-636 FDGQGHI
+636 
-643 VKGVYV
+643 
-649 KEGEMVG
+649 
-656 LFGCFAGTI
+656 
-665 RNIGV
+665 
-670 VESYINGSFAGGI
+670 
-683 VGVNAGTIQSCYYTG
+683 
-698 MVEHVVAGGIVGAS
+698 
-712 QDGTVANCYYYST
+712 
-725 KEGLHGIGSEPNH
+725 
-738 PEVTQIEDKAA
+738 
-749 FHNGEVAY
+749 
-757 LLNAWQGQ
+757 
-765 DRMDWGQKL
+765 
-774 SDTDAYPTKQDGN
+774 
-787 NAVYGI
+787 
-793 TFNYTNKDGDETE
+793 
-806 TLICGNAG
+806 
-814 QLIQEPDDT
+814 
-823 PMNDNFVWIPKL
+823 
-835 PDNFP
+835 
-840 SKNMETY
+840 
-847 GYILP
+847 
-852 DETDID
+852 
-858 WYNPD
+858 
-863 ANPKEYT
+863 T

-881 WLTNNVNNLDFKD
+881 WLTNNVSNLDFKD

-911 EQWNETTEGLN
+911 QQWNETTEGLN
-922 MWEPIGNYRNRFN
+922 MWEPIGSYPNRFN

-952 GNDAVGLFGYLG
+952 GNGAVGLFGYLG

-973 VVKSYIHGDEEAYN
+973 VVKSYIHGDEEAHN
-987 GGIVGSNDGKIYS
+987 GGIAGSND
-1000 CYNTGIVDYGGVV
+1000 
-1013 GGIVG
+1013 
-1018 YNKGDIHSCYNA
+1018 
-1030 GTAKNGDWVGGI
+1030 
-1042 VGINNGK
+1042 GK

-1075 EDGANTNCFYL
+1075 EEGSNTNCFYL
-1086 KKDGL
+1086 KKDDL

-1104 KTEAQFHCGE
+1104 KTEAQFHSGE

-1166 KYIFKYGNT
+1166 KSIFKYGNT

-1202 PYNVKLSDVTITA
+1202 PYNVKISDVTITA

-1220 YTITIPTMPGGSVTA
+1220 YTITIPTMTGGSVTA

-1273 VNNGCTFVMPA
+1273 TDNQYTFKMPA
-1284 SDVTVTAT
+1284 EDVTVTAT

-1352 LVEYRKNPYLSWSP
+1352 LVEYRKSPYLSWSP

-1430 TTLYAREQEGTERYT
+1430 TTLYTREQEGTERYT

>member
-1 MWDGKPDKSW
+1 
-11 YTDDSPE
+11 
-18 DDGVYH
+18 
-24 IKTAAELAGLAEL
+24 
-37 VNGGNDFYDK
+37 
-47 TVKLD
+47 
-52 ADIVLN
+52 
-58 ETDGWENWGY
+58 
-68 KAPDGLKEWTPIGTN
+68 
-83 DSPFSGI
+83 
-90 FDGQGHTVKGV
+90 
-101 YIMRKNYAGLFGYL
+101 
-115 DGGTIQNVGVVE
+115 
-127 SNISGAYI
+127 
-135 GGIVGYNRGEGEINS
+135 
-150 CYYTGEVV
+150 
-158 GNLSGGIIGMNFE
+158 
-171 GYVSNCYYSDN
+171 
-182 IGQGVGSESDGN
+182 
-194 PLRVAKKE
+194 
-202 KSAFHNGEVAT
+202 
-213 LLNKNGGIDPPVWG
+213 
-227 QDLSG
+227 

-243 PKVIEVVSGIYSNE
+243 PEVIEVVSGIYSNE

-282 DDGMSFQSMEV
+282 DDGMSFQNMEV

-305 NWESWNR
+305 NWESWNM

-320 TPIGNSRSPF
+320 TPIGNPSSPF

-338 HIVKGVY
+338 HIVKGVK
-345 VDGGSDVGFFGI
+345 VDSEDYAGLFGI
-357 ISGGTIRNVGVV
+357 LYDAGTIRNVGVV
-369 ESYINGEYA
+369 ESDISGANA
-378 GGIVASM
+378 GGIVGGS
-385 PADESGTFQSCYYT
+385 SGTIQSCYYT
-399 GTVKGIDAGGI
+399 GTVERSLVAGGI
-410 VGFNHG
+410 VGNYKNG
-416 SVDNCYYYSTEGN
+416 TVTNCYYLDGCVK
-429 LPGIGNEPNHPE
+429 GNENKVLGTTPKPA
-441 VTQIEDEAAFHN
+441 AAFHN

-523 TPMNDNFVWIPKLP
+523 IPMNDNFVWVPKLP

-565 NPKEYTITTA
+565 NPKE
-575 AQLRGVS
+575 
-582 WLSNNKTNFNGWT
+582 F
-595 LRLGANI
+595 
-602 ELNNTTNWTQ
+602 
-612 WNENTQNLAEWTP
+612 
-625 IGTYDS
+625 
-631 LFEGF
+631 
-636 FDGQGHI
+636 
-643 VKGVYV
+643 
-649 KEGEMVG
+649 
-656 LFGCFAGTI
+656 
-665 RNIGV
+665 
-670 VESYINGSFAGGI
+670 
-683 VGVNAGTIQSCYYTG
+683 
-698 MVEHVVAGGIVGAS
+698 
-712 QDGTVANCYYYST
+712 
-725 KEGLHGIGSEPNH
+725 
-738 PEVTQIEDKAA
+738 
-749 FHNGEVAY
+749 
-757 LLNAWQGQ
+757 
-765 DRMDWGQKL
+765 
-774 SDTDAYPTKQDGN
+774 
-787 NAVYGI
+787 
-793 TFNYTNKDGDETE
+793 
-806 TLICGNAG
+806 
-814 QLIQEPDDT
+814 
-823 PMNDNFVWIPKL
+823 
-835 PDNFP
+835 
-840 SKNMETY
+840 
-847 GYILP
+847 
-852 DETDID
+852 
-858 WYNPD
+858 
-863 ANPKEYT
+863 T

-881 WLTNNVNNLDFKD
+881 WLTNNVSNLDFKD

-911 EQWNETTEGLN
+911 QQWNETTEGLN
-922 MWEPIGNYRNRFN
+922 MWEPIGSYPNRFN

-952 GNDAVGLFGYLG
+952 GNGAVGLFGYLG

-973 VVKSYIHGDEEAYN
+973 VVKSYIHGDEEAHN
-987 GGIVGSNDGKIYS
+987 GGIAGSND
-1000 CYNTGIVDYGGVV
+1000 
-1013 GGIVG
+1013 
-1018 YNKGDIHSCYNA
+1018 
-1030 GTAKNGDWVGGI
+1030 
-1042 VGINNGK
+1042 GK

-1075 EDGANTNCFYL
+1075 EEGSNTNCFYL
-1086 KKDGL
+1086 KKDDL

-1104 KTEAQFHCGE
+1104 KTEAQFHSGE

-1166 KYIFKYGNT
+1166 KSIFKYGNT

-1202 PYNVKLSDVTITA
+1202 PYNVKISDVTITA

-1220 YTITIPTMPGGSVTA
+1220 YTITIPTMTGGSVTA
-1235 NMDKAPAGEEITLT
+1235 NMDKAPAGEEITLR

-1352 LVEYRKNPYLSWSP
+1352 LVEYRKSPYLSWSP

-1430 TTLYAREQEGTERYT
+1430 TTLYTREQEGTERYT

>member
-1 MWDGKPDKSW
+1 
-11 YTDDSPE
+11 
-18 DDGVYH
+18 
-24 IKTAAELAGLAEL
+24 
-37 VNGGNDFYDK
+37 
-47 TVKLD
+47 
-52 ADIVLN
+52 
-58 ETDGWENWGY
+58 
-68 KAPDGLKEWTPIGTN
+68 
-83 DSPFSGI
+83 
-90 FDGQGHTVKGV
+90 
-101 YIMRKNYAGLFGYL
+101 
-115 DGGTIQNVGVVE
+115 
-127 SNISGAYI
+127 
-135 GGIVGYNRGEGEINS
+135 
-150 CYYTGEVV
+150 
-158 GNLSGGIIGMNFE
+158 
-171 GYVSNCYYSDN
+171 
-182 IGQGVGSESDGN
+182 
-194 PLRVAKKE
+194 
-202 KSAFHNGEVAT
+202 
-213 LLNKNGGIDPPVWG
+213 
-227 QDLSG
+227 

-243 PKVIEVVSGIYSNE
+243 PEVIEVVSGIYSNE

-282 DDGMSFQSMEV
+282 DDGMSFQNMEV

-305 NWESWNR
+305 NWESWNM

-320 TPIGNSRSPF
+320 TPIGNPSSPF

-338 HIVKGVY
+338 HIVKGVK
-345 VDGGSDVGFFGI
+345 VDSEDYAGLFGI
-357 ISGGTIRNVGVV
+357 LYDAGTIRNVGVV
-369 ESYINGEYA
+369 ESDISGANA
-378 GGIVASM
+378 GGIVGGS
-385 PADESGTFQSCYYT
+385 SGTIQSCYYT
-399 GTVKGIDAGGI
+399 GTVERSLVAGGI
-410 VGFNHG
+410 VGNYKNG
-416 SVDNCYYYSTEGN
+416 TVTNCYYLDGCVK
-429 LPGIGNEPNHPE
+429 GNENKVLGTTPKPA
-441 VTQIEDEAAFHN
+441 AAFHN

-523 TPMNDNFVWIPKLP
+523 IPMNDNFVWVPKLP

-565 NPKEYTITTA
+565 NPKE
-575 AQLRGVS
+575 
-582 WLSNNKTNFNGWT
+582 F
-595 LRLGANI
+595 
-602 ELNNTTNWTQ
+602 
-612 WNENTQNLAEWTP
+612 
-625 IGTYDS
+625 
-631 LFEGF
+631 
-636 FDGQGHI
+636 
-643 VKGVYV
+643 
-649 KEGEMVG
+649 
-656 LFGCFAGTI
+656 
-665 RNIGV
+665 
-670 VESYINGSFAGGI
+670 
-683 VGVNAGTIQSCYYTG
+683 
-698 MVEHVVAGGIVGAS
+698 
-712 QDGTVANCYYYST
+712 
-725 KEGLHGIGSEPNH
+725 
-738 PEVTQIEDKAA
+738 
-749 FHNGEVAY
+749 
-757 LLNAWQGQ
+757 
-765 DRMDWGQKL
+765 
-774 SDTDAYPTKQDGN
+774 
-787 NAVYGI
+787 
-793 TFNYTNKDGDETE
+793 
-806 TLICGNAG
+806 
-814 QLIQEPDDT
+814 
-823 PMNDNFVWIPKL
+823 
-835 PDNFP
+835 
-840 SKNMETY
+840 
-847 GYILP
+847 
-852 DETDID
+852 
-858 WYNPD
+858 
-863 ANPKEYT
+863 T

-881 WLTNNVNNLDFKD
+881 WLTNNVSNLDFKD

-911 EQWNETTEGLN
+911 QQWNETTEGLN
-922 MWEPIGNYRNRFN
+922 MWEPIGSYPNRFN

-952 GNDAVGLFGYLG
+952 GNGAVGLFGYLG

-973 VVKSYIHGDEEAYN
+973 VVKSYIHGDEEAHN
-987 GGIVGSNDGKIYS
+987 GGIAGSND
-1000 CYNTGIVDYGGVV
+1000 
-1013 GGIVG
+1013 
-1018 YNKGDIHSCYNA
+1018 
-1030 GTAKNGDWVGGI
+1030 
-1042 VGINNGK
+1042 GK

-1075 EDGANTNCFYL
+1075 EEGSNTNCFYL
-1086 KKDGL
+1086 KKDDL

-1104 KTEAQFHCGE
+1104 KTEAQFHSGE

-1166 KYIFKYGNT
+1166 KSIFKYGNT

-1187 QIQIPGYQLVWSEEL
+1187 QIQIPGYQLVWSEKL
-1202 PYNVKLSDVTITA
+1202 PYNVKISDVTITA

-1220 YTITIPTMPGGSVTA
+1220 YTITIPTMTGGSVTA

-1273 VNNGCTFVMPA
+1273 TDNQYTFKMPA
-1284 SDVTVTAT
+1284 EDVTVTAT

-1352 LVEYRKNPYLSWSP
+1352 LVEYRKSPYLSWSP

-1430 TTLYAREQEGTERYT
+1430 TTLYTREQEGTERYT

>member
-1 MWDGKPDKSW
+1 
-11 YTDDSPE
+11 
-18 DDGVYH
+18 
-24 IKTAAELAGLAEL
+24 
-37 VNGGNDFYDK
+37 
-47 TVKLD
+47 
-52 ADIVLN
+52 
-58 ETDGWENWGY
+58 
-68 KAPDGLKEWTPIGTN
+68 
-83 DSPFSGI
+83 
-90 FDGQGHTVKGV
+90 
-101 YIMRKNYAGLFGYL
+101 
-115 DGGTIQNVGVVE
+115 
-127 SNISGAYI
+127 
-135 GGIVGYNRGEGEINS
+135 
-150 CYYTGEVV
+150 
-158 GNLSGGIIGMNFE
+158 
-171 GYVSNCYYSDN
+171 
-182 IGQGVGSESDGN
+182 
-194 PLRVAKKE
+194 
-202 KSAFHNGEVAT
+202 
-213 LLNKNGGIDPPVWG
+213 
-227 QDLSG
+227 

-243 PKVIEVVSGIYSNE
+243 PEVIEVVSGIYSNE

-282 DDGMSFQSMEV
+282 DDGMSFQNMEV

-305 NWESWNR
+305 NWESWNM

-320 TPIGNSRSPF
+320 TPIGNPSSPF

-338 HIVKGVY
+338 HIVKGVK
-345 VDGGSDVGFFGI
+345 VDSEDYAGLFGI
-357 ISGGTIRNVGVV
+357 LYDAGTIRNVGVV
-369 ESYINGEYA
+369 ESDISGANA
-378 GGIVASM
+378 GGIVGGS
-385 PADESGTFQSCYYT
+385 SGTIQSCYYT
-399 GTVKGIDAGGI
+399 GTVERSLVAGGI
-410 VGFNHG
+410 VGNYKNG
-416 SVDNCYYYSTEGN
+416 TVTNCYYLDGCVK
-429 LPGIGNEPNHPE
+429 GNENKVLGTTPKPA
-441 VTQIEDEAAFHN
+441 AAFHN

-523 TPMNDNFVWIPKLP
+523 IPMNDNFVWVPKLP

-565 NPKEYTITTA
+565 NPKE
-575 AQLRGVS
+575 
-582 WLSNNKTNFNGWT
+582 F
-595 LRLGANI
+595 
-602 ELNNTTNWTQ
+602 
-612 WNENTQNLAEWTP
+612 
-625 IGTYDS
+625 
-631 LFEGF
+631 
-636 FDGQGHI
+636 
-643 VKGVYV
+643 
-649 KEGEMVG
+649 
-656 LFGCFAGTI
+656 
-665 RNIGV
+665 
-670 VESYINGSFAGGI
+670 
-683 VGVNAGTIQSCYYTG
+683 
-698 MVEHVVAGGIVGAS
+698 
-712 QDGTVANCYYYST
+712 
-725 KEGLHGIGSEPNH
+725 
-738 PEVTQIEDKAA
+738 
-749 FHNGEVAY
+749 
-757 LLNAWQGQ
+757 
-765 DRMDWGQKL
+765 
-774 SDTDAYPTKQDGN
+774 
-787 NAVYGI
+787 
-793 TFNYTNKDGDETE
+793 
-806 TLICGNAG
+806 
-814 QLIQEPDDT
+814 
-823 PMNDNFVWIPKL
+823 
-835 PDNFP
+835 
-840 SKNMETY
+840 
-847 GYILP
+847 
-852 DETDID
+852 
-858 WYNPD
+858 
-863 ANPKEYT
+863 T

-881 WLTNNVNNLDFKD
+881 WLTNNVSNLDFKD

-911 EQWNETTEGLN
+911 QQWNETTEGLN
-922 MWEPIGNYRNRFN
+922 MWEPIGSYPNRFN

-952 GNDAVGLFGYLG
+952 GNGAVGLFGYLG

-973 VVKSYIHGDEEAYN
+973 VVKSYIHGDEEAHN
-987 GGIVGSNDGKIYS
+987 GGIAGSND
-1000 CYNTGIVDYGGVV
+1000 
-1013 GGIVG
+1013 
-1018 YNKGDIHSCYNA
+1018 
-1030 GTAKNGDWVGGI
+1030 
-1042 VGINNGK
+1042 GK

-1075 EDGANTNCFYL
+1075 EEGSNTNCFYL
-1086 KKDGL
+1086 KKDDL

-1104 KTEAQFHCGE
+1104 KTEAQFHSGE

-1166 KYIFKYGNT
+1166 KSIFKYGNT

-1202 PYNVKLSDVTITA
+1202 PYNVKISDVTITA

-1220 YTITIPTMPGGSVTA
+1220 YTITIPTMTGGSVTA

-1352 LVEYRKNPYLSWSP
+1352 LVEYRKSPYLSWSP

-1430 TTLYAREQEGTERYT
+1430 TTLYTREQEGTERYT

>member
-1 MWDGKPDKSW
+1 
-11 YTDDSPE
+11 
-18 DDGVYH
+18 
-24 IKTAAELAGLAEL
+24 
-37 VNGGNDFYDK
+37 
-47 TVKLD
+47 
-52 ADIVLN
+52 
-58 ETDGWENWGY
+58 
-68 KAPDGLKEWTPIGTN
+68 
-83 DSPFSGI
+83 
-90 FDGQGHTVKGV
+90 
-101 YIMRKNYAGLFGYL
+101 
-115 DGGTIQNVGVVE
+115 
-127 SNISGAYI
+127 
-135 GGIVGYNRGEGEINS
+135 
-150 CYYTGEVV
+150 
-158 GNLSGGIIGMNFE
+158 
-171 GYVSNCYYSDN
+171 
-182 IGQGVGSESDGN
+182 
-194 PLRVAKKE
+194 
-202 KSAFHNGEVAT
+202 
-213 LLNKNGGIDPPVWG
+213 
-227 QDLSG
+227 

-243 PKVIEVVSGIYSNE
+243 PEVIEVVSGIYSNE

-282 DDGMSFQSMEV
+282 DDGMSFQNMEV

-305 NWESWNR
+305 NWESWNM

-320 TPIGNSRSPF
+320 TPIGNPSSPF

-338 HIVKGVY
+338 HIVKGVK
-345 VDGGSDVGFFGI
+345 VDSEDYAGLFGI
-357 ISGGTIRNVGVV
+357 LYDAGTIRNVGVV
-369 ESYINGEYA
+369 ESDISGANA
-378 GGIVASM
+378 GGIVGGS
-385 PADESGTFQSCYYT
+385 SGTIQSCYYT
-399 GTVKGIDAGGI
+399 GTVERSLVAGGI
-410 VGFNHG
+410 VGNYKNG
-416 SVDNCYYYSTEGN
+416 TVTNCYYLDGCVK
-429 LPGIGNEPNHPE
+429 GNENKVLGTTPKPA
-441 VTQIEDEAAFHN
+441 AAFHN

-523 TPMNDNFVWIPKLP
+523 IPMNDNFVWVPKLP

-545 ETYGYI
+545 ETYGHI

-565 NPKEYTITTA
+565 NPKE
-575 AQLRGVS
+575 
-582 WLSNNKTNFNGWT
+582 F
-595 LRLGANI
+595 
-602 ELNNTTNWTQ
+602 
-612 WNENTQNLAEWTP
+612 
-625 IGTYDS
+625 
-631 LFEGF
+631 
-636 FDGQGHI
+636 
-643 VKGVYV
+643 
-649 KEGEMVG
+649 
-656 LFGCFAGTI
+656 
-665 RNIGV
+665 
-670 VESYINGSFAGGI
+670 
-683 VGVNAGTIQSCYYTG
+683 
-698 MVEHVVAGGIVGAS
+698 
-712 QDGTVANCYYYST
+712 
-725 KEGLHGIGSEPNH
+725 
-738 PEVTQIEDKAA
+738 
-749 FHNGEVAY
+749 
-757 LLNAWQGQ
+757 
-765 DRMDWGQKL
+765 
-774 SDTDAYPTKQDGN
+774 
-787 NAVYGI
+787 
-793 TFNYTNKDGDETE
+793 
-806 TLICGNAG
+806 
-814 QLIQEPDDT
+814 
-823 PMNDNFVWIPKL
+823 
-835 PDNFP
+835 
-840 SKNMETY
+840 
-847 GYILP
+847 
-852 DETDID
+852 
-858 WYNPD
+858 
-863 ANPKEYT
+863 T

-881 WLTNNVNNLDFKD
+881 WLTNNVSNLDFKD

-911 EQWNETTEGLN
+911 QQWNETTEGLN
-922 MWEPIGNYRNRFN
+922 MWEPIGSYPNRFN

-952 GNDAVGLFGYLG
+952 GNGAVGLFGYLG

-973 VVKSYIHGDEEAYN
+973 VVKSYIHGDEEAHN
-987 GGIVGSNDGKIYS
+987 GGIAGSND
-1000 CYNTGIVDYGGVV
+1000 
-1013 GGIVG
+1013 
-1018 YNKGDIHSCYNA
+1018 
-1030 GTAKNGDWVGGI
+1030 
-1042 VGINNGK
+1042 GK

-1075 EDGANTNCFYL
+1075 EEGSNTNCFYL
-1086 KKDGL
+1086 KKDDL

-1104 KTEAQFHCGE
+1104 KTEAQFHSGE

-1166 KYIFKYGNT
+1166 KSIFKYGNT

-1202 PYNVKLSDVTITA
+1202 PYNVKISDVTITA

-1220 YTITIPTMPGGSVTA
+1220 YTITIPTMTGGSVTA

-1352 LVEYRKNPYLSWSP
+1352 LVEYRKSPYLSWSP

-1430 TTLYAREQEGTERYT
+1430 TTLYTREQEGTERYT

>member
-1 MWDGKPDKSW
+1 
-11 YTDDSPE
+11 
-18 DDGVYH
+18 
-24 IKTAAELAGLAEL
+24 
-37 VNGGNDFYDK
+37 
-47 TVKLD
+47 
-52 ADIVLN
+52 
-58 ETDGWENWGY
+58 
-68 KAPDGLKEWTPIGTN
+68 
-83 DSPFSGI
+83 
-90 FDGQGHTVKGV
+90 
-101 YIMRKNYAGLFGYL
+101 
-115 DGGTIQNVGVVE
+115 
-127 SNISGAYI
+127 
-135 GGIVGYNRGEGEINS
+135 
-150 CYYTGEVV
+150 
-158 GNLSGGIIGMNFE
+158 
-171 GYVSNCYYSDN
+171 
-182 IGQGVGSESDGN
+182 
-194 PLRVAKKE
+194 
-202 KSAFHNGEVAT
+202 
-213 LLNKNGGIDPPVWG
+213 
-227 QDLSG
+227 

-243 PKVIEVVSGIYSNE
+243 PEVIEVVSGIYSNE

-282 DDGMSFQSMEV
+282 DDGMSFQNMEV

-305 NWESWNR
+305 NWESWNM

-320 TPIGNSRSPF
+320 TPIGNPSSPF

-338 HIVKGVY
+338 HIVKGVK
-345 VDGGSDVGFFGI
+345 VDSEDYAGLFGI
-357 ISGGTIRNVGVV
+357 LYDAGTIRNVGVV
-369 ESYINGEYA
+369 ESDISGANA
-378 GGIVASM
+378 GGIVGGS
-385 PADESGTFQSCYYT
+385 SGTIQSCYYT
-399 GTVKGIDAGGI
+399 GTVERSLVAGGI
-410 VGFNHG
+410 VGNYKNG
-416 SVDNCYYYSTEGN
+416 TVTNCYYLDGCVK
-429 LPGIGNEPNHPE
+429 GNENKVLGTTPKPA
-441 VTQIEDEAAFHN
+441 AAFHN

-523 TPMNDNFVWIPKLP
+523 IPMNDNFVWVPKLP

-545 ETYGYI
+545 ETYGYV

-565 NPKEYTITTA
+565 NPKE
-575 AQLRGVS
+575 
-582 WLSNNKTNFNGWT
+582 F
-595 LRLGANI
+595 
-602 ELNNTTNWTQ
+602 
-612 WNENTQNLAEWTP
+612 
-625 IGTYDS
+625 
-631 LFEGF
+631 
-636 FDGQGHI
+636 
-643 VKGVYV
+643 
-649 KEGEMVG
+649 
-656 LFGCFAGTI
+656 
-665 RNIGV
+665 
-670 VESYINGSFAGGI
+670 
-683 VGVNAGTIQSCYYTG
+683 
-698 MVEHVVAGGIVGAS
+698 
-712 QDGTVANCYYYST
+712 
-725 KEGLHGIGSEPNH
+725 
-738 PEVTQIEDKAA
+738 
-749 FHNGEVAY
+749 
-757 LLNAWQGQ
+757 
-765 DRMDWGQKL
+765 
-774 SDTDAYPTKQDGN
+774 
-787 NAVYGI
+787 
-793 TFNYTNKDGDETE
+793 
-806 TLICGNAG
+806 
-814 QLIQEPDDT
+814 
-823 PMNDNFVWIPKL
+823 
-835 PDNFP
+835 
-840 SKNMETY
+840 
-847 GYILP
+847 
-852 DETDID
+852 
-858 WYNPD
+858 
-863 ANPKEYT
+863 T

-881 WLTNNVNNLDFKD
+881 WLTNNVSNLDFKD

-911 EQWNETTEGLN
+911 QQWNETTEGLN
-922 MWEPIGNYRNRFN
+922 MWEPIGSYPNRFN

-952 GNDAVGLFGYLG
+952 GNGAVGLFGYLG

-973 VVKSYIHGDEEAYN
+973 VVKSYIHGDEEAHN
-987 GGIVGSNDGKIYS
+987 GGIAGSND
-1000 CYNTGIVDYGGVV
+1000 
-1013 GGIVG
+1013 
-1018 YNKGDIHSCYNA
+1018 
-1030 GTAKNGDWVGGI
+1030 
-1042 VGINNGK
+1042 GK

-1075 EDGANTNCFYL
+1075 EEGSNTNCFYL
-1086 KKDGL
+1086 KKDDL

-1104 KTEAQFHCGE
+1104 KTEAQFHSGE

-1166 KYIFKYGNT
+1166 KSIFKYGNT

-1202 PYNVKLSDVTITA
+1202 PYNVKISDVTITA

-1220 YTITIPTMPGGSVTA
+1220 YTITIPTMTGGSVTA

-1352 LVEYRKNPYLSWSP
+1352 LVEYRKSPYLSWSP

-1430 TTLYAREQEGTERYT
+1430 TTLYTREQEGTERYT

>member
-1 MWDGKPDKSW
+1 
-11 YTDDSPE
+11 
-18 DDGVYH
+18 
-24 IKTAAELAGLAEL
+24 
-37 VNGGNDFYDK
+37 
-47 TVKLD
+47 
-52 ADIVLN
+52 
-58 ETDGWENWGY
+58 
-68 KAPDGLKEWTPIGTN
+68 
-83 DSPFSGI
+83 
-90 FDGQGHTVKGV
+90 
-101 YIMRKNYAGLFGYL
+101 
-115 DGGTIQNVGVVE
+115 
-127 SNISGAYI
+127 
-135 GGIVGYNRGEGEINS
+135 
-150 CYYTGEVV
+150 
-158 GNLSGGIIGMNFE
+158 
-171 GYVSNCYYSDN
+171 
-182 IGQGVGSESDGN
+182 
-194 PLRVAKKE
+194 
-202 KSAFHNGEVAT
+202 
-213 LLNKNGGIDPPVWG
+213 
-227 QDLSG
+227 

-243 PKVIEVVSGIYSNE
+243 PEVIEVVSGIYSNE

-282 DDGMSFQSMEV
+282 DDGMSFQNMEV

-305 NWESWNR
+305 NWESWNM

-320 TPIGNSRSPF
+320 TPIGNPSSPF

-338 HIVKGVY
+338 HIVKGVK
-345 VDGGSDVGFFGI
+345 VDSEDYAGLFGI
-357 ISGGTIRNVGVV
+357 LYDAGTIRNVGVV
-369 ESYINGEYA
+369 ESDISGANA
-378 GGIVASM
+378 GGIVGGS
-385 PADESGTFQSCYYT
+385 SGTIQSCYYT
-399 GTVKGIDAGGI
+399 GTVERSLVAGGI
-410 VGFNHG
+410 VGNYKNG
-416 SVDNCYYYSTEGN
+416 TVTNCYYLDGCVK
-429 LPGIGNEPNHPE
+429 GNENKVLGTTPKPA
-441 VTQIEDEAAFHN
+441 AAFHN

-523 TPMNDNFVWIPKLP
+523 IPMNDNFVWIPKLP

-565 NPKEYTITTA
+565 NPKE
-575 AQLRGVS
+575 
-582 WLSNNKTNFNGWT
+582 F
-595 LRLGANI
+595 
-602 ELNNTTNWTQ
+602 
-612 WNENTQNLAEWTP
+612 
-625 IGTYDS
+625 
-631 LFEGF
+631 
-636 FDGQGHI
+636 
-643 VKGVYV
+643 
-649 KEGEMVG
+649 
-656 LFGCFAGTI
+656 
-665 RNIGV
+665 
-670 VESYINGSFAGGI
+670 
-683 VGVNAGTIQSCYYTG
+683 
-698 MVEHVVAGGIVGAS
+698 
-712 QDGTVANCYYYST
+712 
-725 KEGLHGIGSEPNH
+725 
-738 PEVTQIEDKAA
+738 
-749 FHNGEVAY
+749 
-757 LLNAWQGQ
+757 
-765 DRMDWGQKL
+765 
-774 SDTDAYPTKQDGN
+774 
-787 NAVYGI
+787 
-793 TFNYTNKDGDETE
+793 
-806 TLICGNAG
+806 
-814 QLIQEPDDT
+814 
-823 PMNDNFVWIPKL
+823 
-835 PDNFP
+835 
-840 SKNMETY
+840 
-847 GYILP
+847 
-852 DETDID
+852 
-858 WYNPD
+858 
-863 ANPKEYT
+863 T

-881 WLTNNVNNLDFKD
+881 WLTNNVSNLDFKD

-911 EQWNETTEGLN
+911 QQWNETTEGLN
-922 MWEPIGNYRNRFN
+922 MWEPIGSYPNRFN

-952 GNDAVGLFGYLG
+952 GNGAVGLFGYLG

-973 VVKSYIHGDEEAYN
+973 VVKSYIHGDEEAHN
-987 GGIVGSNDGKIYS
+987 GGIAGSND
-1000 CYNTGIVDYGGVV
+1000 
-1013 GGIVG
+1013 
-1018 YNKGDIHSCYNA
+1018 
-1030 GTAKNGDWVGGI
+1030 
-1042 VGINNGK
+1042 GK

-1075 EDGANTNCFYL
+1075 EEGSNTNCFYL
-1086 KKDGL
+1086 KKDDL

-1104 KTEAQFHCGE
+1104 KTEAQFHSGE

-1166 KYIFKYGNT
+1166 KSIFKYGNT

-1202 PYNVKLSDVTITA
+1202 PYNVKISDVTITA

-1220 YTITIPTMPGGSVTA
+1220 YTITIPTMTGGSVTA

-1352 LVEYRKNPYLSWSP
+1352 LVEYRKSPYLSWSP

-1430 TTLYAREQEGTERYT
+1430 TTLYTREQEGTERYT

>member
-1 MWDGKPDKSW
+1 M
-11 YTDDSPE
+11 
-18 DDGVYH
+18 
-24 IKTAAELAGLAEL
+24 
-37 VNGGNDFYDK
+37 
-47 TVKLD
+47 
-52 ADIVLN
+52 LN
-58 ETDGWENWGY
+58 EYD
-68 KAPDGLKEWTPIGTN
+68 
-83 DSPFSGI
+83 
-90 FDGQGHTVKGV
+90 
-101 YIMRKNYAGLFGYL
+101 
-115 DGGTIQNVGVVE
+115 
-127 SNISGAYI
+127 
-135 GGIVGYNRGEGEINS
+135 
-150 CYYTGEVV
+150 
-158 GNLSGGIIGMNFE
+158 
-171 GYVSNCYYSDN
+171 
-182 IGQGVGSESDGN
+182 
-194 PLRVAKKE
+194 
-202 KSAFHNGEVAT
+202 
-213 LLNKNGGIDPPVWG
+213 GIDPPVWG

-243 PKVIEVVSGIYSNE
+243 PEVIEVVSGIYSNE

-282 DDGMSFQSMEV
+282 DDGMSFQNMEV

-305 NWESWNR
+305 NWESWNM

-320 TPIGNSRSPF
+320 TPIGNPSSPF

-338 HIVKGVY
+338 HIVKGVK
-345 VDGGSDVGFFGI
+345 VDSEDYAGLFGI
-357 ISGGTIRNVGVV
+357 LYDAGTIRNVGVV
-369 ESYINGEYA
+369 ESDISGANA
-378 GGIVASM
+378 GGIVGGS
-385 PADESGTFQSCYYT
+385 SGTIQSCYYT
-399 GTVKGIDAGGI
+399 GTVERSLVAGGI
-410 VGFNHG
+410 VGNYKNG
-416 SVDNCYYYSTEGN
+416 TVTNCYYLDGCVK
-429 LPGIGNEPNHPE
+429 GNENKVLGTTPKPA
-441 VTQIEDEAAFHN
+441 AAFHN

-523 TPMNDNFVWIPKLP
+523 IPMNDNFVWVPKLP

-565 NPKEYTITTA
+565 NPKE
-575 AQLRGVS
+575 
-582 WLSNNKTNFNGWT
+582 F
-595 LRLGANI
+595 
-602 ELNNTTNWTQ
+602 
-612 WNENTQNLAEWTP
+612 
-625 IGTYDS
+625 
-631 LFEGF
+631 
-636 FDGQGHI
+636 
-643 VKGVYV
+643 
-649 KEGEMVG
+649 
-656 LFGCFAGTI
+656 
-665 RNIGV
+665 
-670 VESYINGSFAGGI
+670 
-683 VGVNAGTIQSCYYTG
+683 
-698 MVEHVVAGGIVGAS
+698 
-712 QDGTVANCYYYST
+712 
-725 KEGLHGIGSEPNH
+725 
-738 PEVTQIEDKAA
+738 
-749 FHNGEVAY
+749 
-757 LLNAWQGQ
+757 
-765 DRMDWGQKL
+765 
-774 SDTDAYPTKQDGN
+774 
-787 NAVYGI
+787 
-793 TFNYTNKDGDETE
+793 
-806 TLICGNAG
+806 
-814 QLIQEPDDT
+814 
-823 PMNDNFVWIPKL
+823 
-835 PDNFP
+835 
-840 SKNMETY
+840 
-847 GYILP
+847 
-852 DETDID
+852 
-858 WYNPD
+858 
-863 ANPKEYT
+863 T

-881 WLTNNVNNLDFKD
+881 WLTNNVSNLDFKD

-911 EQWNETTEGLN
+911 QQWNETTEGLN
-922 MWEPIGNYRNRFN
+922 MWEPIGSYPNRFN

-952 GNDAVGLFGYLG
+952 GNGAVGLFGYLG

-973 VVKSYIHGDEEAYN
+973 VVKSYIHGDEEAHN
-987 GGIVGSNDGKIYS
+987 GGIAGSND
-1000 CYNTGIVDYGGVV
+1000 
-1013 GGIVG
+1013 
-1018 YNKGDIHSCYNA
+1018 
-1030 GTAKNGDWVGGI
+1030 
-1042 VGINNGK
+1042 GK

-1075 EDGANTNCFYL
+1075 EEGSNTNCFYL
-1086 KKDGL
+1086 KKDDL

-1104 KTEAQFHCGE
+1104 KTEAQFHSGE

-1166 KYIFKYGNT
+1166 KSIFKYGNT

-1202 PYNVKLSDVTITA
+1202 PYNVKISDVTITA

-1220 YTITIPTMPGGSVTA
+1220 YTITIPTMTGGSVTA

-1273 VNNGCTFVMPA
+1273 KDNQYTFKMPA
-1284 SDVTVTAT
+1284 EDVTVTAT

-1352 LVEYRKNPYLSWSP
+1352 LVEYRKSPYLSWSP

-1430 TTLYAREQEGTERYT
+1430 TTLYTREQEGTERYT

>member
-1 MWDGKPDKSW
+1 
-11 YTDDSPE
+11 
-18 DDGVYH
+18 
-24 IKTAAELAGLAEL
+24 
-37 VNGGNDFYDK
+37 
-47 TVKLD
+47 
-52 ADIVLN
+52 
-58 ETDGWENWGY
+58 
-68 KAPDGLKEWTPIGTN
+68 
-83 DSPFSGI
+83 
-90 FDGQGHTVKGV
+90 
-101 YIMRKNYAGLFGYL
+101 
-115 DGGTIQNVGVVE
+115 
-127 SNISGAYI
+127 
-135 GGIVGYNRGEGEINS
+135 
-150 CYYTGEVV
+150 
-158 GNLSGGIIGMNFE
+158 
-171 GYVSNCYYSDN
+171 
-182 IGQGVGSESDGN
+182 
-194 PLRVAKKE
+194 
-202 KSAFHNGEVAT
+202 
-213 LLNKNGGIDPPVWG
+213 
-227 QDLSG
+227 

-243 PKVIEVVSGIYSNE
+243 PEVIEVVSGIYSNE

-282 DDGMSFQSMEV
+282 HDGMSFQNMEV

-305 NWESWNR
+305 NWESWNM

-320 TPIGNSRSPF
+320 TPIGNPSSPF

-338 HIVKGVY
+338 HIVKGVK
-345 VDGGSDVGFFGI
+345 VDSEDYAGLFGI
-357 ISGGTIRNVGVV
+357 LYDAGTIRNVGVV
-369 ESYINGEYA
+369 ESDISGANA
-378 GGIVASM
+378 GGIVGGS
-385 PADESGTFQSCYYT
+385 SGTIQSCYYT
-399 GTVKGIDAGGI
+399 GTVERSLVAGGI
-410 VGFNHG
+410 VGNYKNG
-416 SVDNCYYYSTEGN
+416 TVTNCYYLDGCVK
-429 LPGIGNEPNHPE
+429 GNENKVLGTTPKPA
-441 VTQIEDEAAFHN
+441 AAFHN

-523 TPMNDNFVWIPKLP
+523 IPMNDNFVWIPKLP

-565 NPKEYTITTA
+565 NPKE
-575 AQLRGVS
+575 
-582 WLSNNKTNFNGWT
+582 F
-595 LRLGANI
+595 
-602 ELNNTTNWTQ
+602 
-612 WNENTQNLAEWTP
+612 
-625 IGTYDS
+625 
-631 LFEGF
+631 
-636 FDGQGHI
+636 
-643 VKGVYV
+643 
-649 KEGEMVG
+649 
-656 LFGCFAGTI
+656 
-665 RNIGV
+665 
-670 VESYINGSFAGGI
+670 
-683 VGVNAGTIQSCYYTG
+683 
-698 MVEHVVAGGIVGAS
+698 
-712 QDGTVANCYYYST
+712 
-725 KEGLHGIGSEPNH
+725 
-738 PEVTQIEDKAA
+738 
-749 FHNGEVAY
+749 
-757 LLNAWQGQ
+757 
-765 DRMDWGQKL
+765 
-774 SDTDAYPTKQDGN
+774 
-787 NAVYGI
+787 
-793 TFNYTNKDGDETE
+793 
-806 TLICGNAG
+806 
-814 QLIQEPDDT
+814 
-823 PMNDNFVWIPKL
+823 
-835 PDNFP
+835 
-840 SKNMETY
+840 
-847 GYILP
+847 
-852 DETDID
+852 
-858 WYNPD
+858 
-863 ANPKEYT
+863 T

-881 WLTNNVNNLDFKD
+881 WLTNNVSNLDFKD

-911 EQWNETTEGLN
+911 QQWNETTEGLN
-922 MWEPIGNYRNRFN
+922 MWEPIGSYPNRFN

-952 GNDAVGLFGYLG
+952 GNGAVGLFGYLG

-973 VVKSYIHGDEEAYN
+973 VVKSYIHGDEEAHN
-987 GGIVGSNDGKIYS
+987 GGIAGSNDGKIYS

-1018 YNKGDIHSCYNA
+1018 YNKGDIHSCYNG
-1030 GTAKNGDWVGGI
+1030 GTAKNGDYVGGI

-1075 EDGANTNCFYL
+1075 EEGSNTNCFYL
-1086 KKDGL
+1086 KKDDL

-1104 KTEAQFHCGE
+1104 KTEAQFHSGE

-1166 KYIFKYGNT
+1166 KSIFKYGNT

-1202 PYNVKLSDVTITA
+1202 PYNVKISDVTITA

-1220 YTITIPTMPGGSVTA
+1220 YTITIPTMTGGSVTANMDKAPAGEEITLTIFPAEGYEYVEGTLTVTNATPTEVTDNQYTFKMPAEDVTVTATFKQIEYVITIPTMPGGSVTA

-1352 LVEYRKNPYLSWSP
+1352 LVEYRKSPYLSWSP

-1430 TTLYAREQEGTERYT
+1430 TTLYTREQEGTERYT

>member
-1 MWDGKPDKSW
+1 
-11 YTDDSPE
+11 
-18 DDGVYH
+18 
-24 IKTAAELAGLAEL
+24 
-37 VNGGNDFYDK
+37 
-47 TVKLD
+47 
-52 ADIVLN
+52 
-58 ETDGWENWGY
+58 
-68 KAPDGLKEWTPIGTN
+68 
-83 DSPFSGI
+83 
-90 FDGQGHTVKGV
+90 
-101 YIMRKNYAGLFGYL
+101 
-115 DGGTIQNVGVVE
+115 
-127 SNISGAYI
+127 
-135 GGIVGYNRGEGEINS
+135 
-150 CYYTGEVV
+150 
-158 GNLSGGIIGMNFE
+158 
-171 GYVSNCYYSDN
+171 
-182 IGQGVGSESDGN
+182 
-194 PLRVAKKE
+194 
-202 KSAFHNGEVAT
+202 
-213 LLNKNGGIDPPVWG
+213 
-227 QDLSG
+227 

-243 PKVIEVVSGIYSNE
+243 PEVIEVVSGIYSNE

-282 DDGMSFQSMEV
+282 DDGMSFQNMEV

-305 NWESWNR
+305 NWESWNM

-320 TPIGNSRSPF
+320 TPIGNPSSPF
-330 KGTFDGQG
+330 KGTFDDQG
-338 HIVKGVY
+338 HIVKGVK
-345 VDGGSDVGFFGI
+345 VDSEDYAGLFGI
-357 ISGGTIRNVGVV
+357 LYDAGTIRNVGVV
-369 ESYINGEYA
+369 ESDISGANA
-378 GGIVASM
+378 GGIVGGS
-385 PADESGTFQSCYYT
+385 SGTIQSCYYT
-399 GTVKGIDAGGI
+399 GTVERSLVAGGI
-410 VGFNHG
+410 VGNYKNG
-416 SVDNCYYYSTEGN
+416 TVTNCYYLDGCVK
-429 LPGIGNEPNHPE
+429 GNENKVLGTTPKPA
-441 VTQIEDEAAFHN
+441 AAFHN

-523 TPMNDNFVWIPKLP
+523 IPMNDNFVWVPKLP

-565 NPKEYTITTA
+565 NPKE
-575 AQLRGVS
+575 
-582 WLSNNKTNFNGWT
+582 F
-595 LRLGANI
+595 
-602 ELNNTTNWTQ
+602 
-612 WNENTQNLAEWTP
+612 
-625 IGTYDS
+625 
-631 LFEGF
+631 
-636 FDGQGHI
+636 
-643 VKGVYV
+643 
-649 KEGEMVG
+649 
-656 LFGCFAGTI
+656 
-665 RNIGV
+665 
-670 VESYINGSFAGGI
+670 
-683 VGVNAGTIQSCYYTG
+683 
-698 MVEHVVAGGIVGAS
+698 
-712 QDGTVANCYYYST
+712 
-725 KEGLHGIGSEPNH
+725 
-738 PEVTQIEDKAA
+738 
-749 FHNGEVAY
+749 
-757 LLNAWQGQ
+757 
-765 DRMDWGQKL
+765 
-774 SDTDAYPTKQDGN
+774 
-787 NAVYGI
+787 
-793 TFNYTNKDGDETE
+793 
-806 TLICGNAG
+806 
-814 QLIQEPDDT
+814 
-823 PMNDNFVWIPKL
+823 
-835 PDNFP
+835 
-840 SKNMETY
+840 
-847 GYILP
+847 
-852 DETDID
+852 
-858 WYNPD
+858 
-863 ANPKEYT
+863 T

-881 WLTNNVNNLDFKD
+881 WLTNNVSNLDFKD

-911 EQWNETTEGLN
+911 QQWNETTEGLN
-922 MWEPIGNYRNRFN
+922 MWEPIGSYPNRFN

-952 GNDAVGLFGYLG
+952 GNGAVGLFGYLG

-973 VVKSYIHGDEEAYN
+973 VVKSYIHGDEEAHN
-987 GGIVGSNDGKIYS
+987 GGIAGSND
-1000 CYNTGIVDYGGVV
+1000 
-1013 GGIVG
+1013 
-1018 YNKGDIHSCYNA
+1018 
-1030 GTAKNGDWVGGI
+1030 
-1042 VGINNGK
+1042 GK

-1075 EDGANTNCFYL
+1075 EEGSNTNCFYL
-1086 KKDGL
+1086 KKDDL

-1104 KTEAQFHCGE
+1104 KTEAQFHSGE

-1166 KYIFKYGNT
+1166 KSIFKYGNT

-1202 PYNVKLSDVTITA
+1202 PYNVKISDVTITA

-1220 YTITIPTMPGGSVTA
+1220 YTITIPTMTGGSVTA

-1273 VNNGCTFVMPA
+1273 TDNQYTFKMPA
-1284 SDVTVTAT
+1284 EDVTVTAT

-1352 LVEYRKNPYLSWSP
+1352 LVEYRKSPYLSWSP

-1430 TTLYAREQEGTERYT
+1430 TTLYTREQEGTERYT

>member
-1 MWDGKPDKSW
+1 M
-11 YTDDSPE
+11 
-18 DDGVYH
+18 
-24 IKTAAELAGLAEL
+24 
-37 VNGGNDFYDK
+37 
-47 TVKLD
+47 
-52 ADIVLN
+52 LN
-58 ETDGWENWGY
+58 EYD
-68 KAPDGLKEWTPIGTN
+68 
-83 DSPFSGI
+83 
-90 FDGQGHTVKGV
+90 
-101 YIMRKNYAGLFGYL
+101 
-115 DGGTIQNVGVVE
+115 
-127 SNISGAYI
+127 
-135 GGIVGYNRGEGEINS
+135 
-150 CYYTGEVV
+150 
-158 GNLSGGIIGMNFE
+158 
-171 GYVSNCYYSDN
+171 
-182 IGQGVGSESDGN
+182 
-194 PLRVAKKE
+194 
-202 KSAFHNGEVAT
+202 
-213 LLNKNGGIDPPVWG
+213 GIDPPVWG

-243 PKVIEVVSGIYSNE
+243 PEVIEVVSGIYSNE

-282 DDGMSFQSMEV
+282 DDGMSFQNMEV

-305 NWESWNR
+305 NWESWNM

-320 TPIGNSRSPF
+320 TPIGNPSSPF

-338 HIVKGVY
+338 HIVKGVK
-345 VDGGSDVGFFGI
+345 VDSEDYAGLFGI
-357 ISGGTIRNVGVV
+357 LYDAGTIRNVGVV
-369 ESYINGEYA
+369 ESDISGANA
-378 GGIVASM
+378 GGIVGGS
-385 PADESGTFQSCYYT
+385 SGTIQSCYYT
-399 GTVKGIDAGGI
+399 GTVERSLVAGGI
-410 VGFNHG
+410 VGNYKNG
-416 SVDNCYYYSTEGN
+416 TVTNCYYLDGCVK
-429 LPGIGNEPNHPE
+429 GNENKVLGTTPKPA
-441 VTQIEDEAAFHN
+441 AAFHN

-468 MDWGQKL
+468 MDWRQKL

-523 TPMNDNFVWIPKLP
+523 IPMNDNFVWVPKLP

-565 NPKEYTITTA
+565 NPKE
-575 AQLRGVS
+575 
-582 WLSNNKTNFNGWT
+582 F
-595 LRLGANI
+595 
-602 ELNNTTNWTQ
+602 
-612 WNENTQNLAEWTP
+612 
-625 IGTYDS
+625 
-631 LFEGF
+631 
-636 FDGQGHI
+636 
-643 VKGVYV
+643 
-649 KEGEMVG
+649 
-656 LFGCFAGTI
+656 
-665 RNIGV
+665 
-670 VESYINGSFAGGI
+670 
-683 VGVNAGTIQSCYYTG
+683 
-698 MVEHVVAGGIVGAS
+698 
-712 QDGTVANCYYYST
+712 
-725 KEGLHGIGSEPNH
+725 
-738 PEVTQIEDKAA
+738 
-749 FHNGEVAY
+749 
-757 LLNAWQGQ
+757 
-765 DRMDWGQKL
+765 
-774 SDTDAYPTKQDGN
+774 
-787 NAVYGI
+787 
-793 TFNYTNKDGDETE
+793 
-806 TLICGNAG
+806 
-814 QLIQEPDDT
+814 
-823 PMNDNFVWIPKL
+823 
-835 PDNFP
+835 
-840 SKNMETY
+840 
-847 GYILP
+847 
-852 DETDID
+852 
-858 WYNPD
+858 
-863 ANPKEYT
+863 T

-881 WLTNNVNNLDFKD
+881 WLTNNVSNLDFKD

-911 EQWNETTEGLN
+911 QQWNETTEGLN
-922 MWEPIGNYRNRFN
+922 MWEPIGSYPNRFN

-952 GNDAVGLFGYLG
+952 GNGAVGLFGYLG

-973 VVKSYIHGDEEAYN
+973 VVKSYIHGDEEAHN
-987 GGIVGSNDGKIYS
+987 GGIAGSND
-1000 CYNTGIVDYGGVV
+1000 
-1013 GGIVG
+1013 
-1018 YNKGDIHSCYNA
+1018 
-1030 GTAKNGDWVGGI
+1030 
-1042 VGINNGK
+1042 GK

-1075 EDGANTNCFYL
+1075 EEGSNTNCFYL
-1086 KKDGL
+1086 KKDDL

-1104 KTEAQFHCGE
+1104 KTEAQFHSGE

-1166 KYIFKYGNT
+1166 KSIFKYGNT

-1202 PYNVKLSDVTITA
+1202 PYNVKISDVTITA

-1220 YTITIPTMPGGSVTA
+1220 YTITIPTMTGGSVTA

-1352 LVEYRKNPYLSWSP
+1352 LVEYRKSPYLSWSP

-1430 TTLYAREQEGTERYT
+1430 TTLYTREQEGTERYT

>member
-1 MWDGKPDKSW
+1 MKNKSKENPTCTGRSVKQTLRFLLCIALLLAVPKAGAQDVWDGKPDKSW
-11 YTDDSPE
+11 YTDDSQE

-24 IKTAAELAGLAEL
+24 IKTAAELAGMAEL
-37 VNGGNDFYDK
+37 VNGGYDFCDK
-47 TVKLD
+47 TVMLD

-68 KAPDGLKEWTPIGTN
+68 KAPDGLKEWTPIGTY

-115 DGGTIQNVGVVE
+115 DGGTI
-127 SNISGAYI
+127 
-135 GGIVGYNRGEGEINS
+135 
-150 CYYTGEVV
+150 
-158 GNLSGGIIGMNFE
+158 
-171 GYVSNCYYSDN
+171 
-182 IGQGVGSESDGN
+182 
-194 PLRVAKKE
+194 
-202 KSAFHNGEVAT
+202 
-213 LLNKNGGIDPPVWG
+213 
-227 QDLSG
+227 
-232 MNGATYPTIGG
+232 
-243 PKVIEVVSGIYSNE
+243 
-257 WKPNDEGIYEIYTVG
+257 
-272 HLYQFAKKVN
+272 
-282 DDGMSFQSMEV
+282 
-293 RLKNNIGLNNTE
+293 
-305 NWESWNR
+305 
-312 NNAPKNKW
+312 
-320 TPIGNSRSPF
+320 
-330 KGTFDGQG
+330 
-338 HIVKGVY
+338 
-345 VDGGSDVGFFGI
+345 
-357 ISGGTIRNVGVV
+357 RNVGVV
-369 ESYINGEYA
+369 ESDISGANA
-378 GGIVASM
+378 GGIVGGS
-385 PADESGTFQSCYYT
+385 SGTIQSCYYT
-399 GTVKGIDAGGI
+399 GTVERSLVAGGI
-410 VGFNHG
+410 VGNYKNG
-416 SVDNCYYYSTEGN
+416 TVTNCYYLDGCVK
-429 LPGIGNEPNHPE
+429 GNENKVLGTTPKPA
-441 VTQIEDEAAFHN
+441 AAFHN

-523 TPMNDNFVWIPKLP
+523 IPMNDNFVWVPKLP

-565 NPKEYTITTA
+565 NPKE
-575 AQLRGVS
+575 
-582 WLSNNKTNFNGWT
+582 F
-595 LRLGANI
+595 
-602 ELNNTTNWTQ
+602 
-612 WNENTQNLAEWTP
+612 
-625 IGTYDS
+625 
-631 LFEGF
+631 
-636 FDGQGHI
+636 
-643 VKGVYV
+643 
-649 KEGEMVG
+649 
-656 LFGCFAGTI
+656 
-665 RNIGV
+665 
-670 VESYINGSFAGGI
+670 
-683 VGVNAGTIQSCYYTG
+683 
-698 MVEHVVAGGIVGAS
+698 
-712 QDGTVANCYYYST
+712 
-725 KEGLHGIGSEPNH
+725 
-738 PEVTQIEDKAA
+738 
-749 FHNGEVAY
+749 
-757 LLNAWQGQ
+757 
-765 DRMDWGQKL
+765 
-774 SDTDAYPTKQDGN
+774 
-787 NAVYGI
+787 
-793 TFNYTNKDGDETE
+793 
-806 TLICGNAG
+806 
-814 QLIQEPDDT
+814 
-823 PMNDNFVWIPKL
+823 
-835 PDNFP
+835 
-840 SKNMETY
+840 
-847 GYILP
+847 
-852 DETDID
+852 
-858 WYNPD
+858 
-863 ANPKEYT
+863 T

-881 WLTNNVNNLDFKD
+881 WLTNNVSNLDFKD

-911 EQWNETTEGLN
+911 QQWNETTEGLN
-922 MWEPIGNYRNRFN
+922 MWEPIGSYPNRFN

-952 GNDAVGLFGYLG
+952 GNGAVGLFGYLG

-973 VVKSYIHGDEEAYN
+973 VVKSYIHGDEEAHN
-987 GGIVGSNDGKIYS
+987 GGIAGSND
-1000 CYNTGIVDYGGVV
+1000 
-1013 GGIVG
+1013 
-1018 YNKGDIHSCYNA
+1018 
-1030 GTAKNGDWVGGI
+1030 
-1042 VGINNGK
+1042 GK

-1075 EDGANTNCFYL
+1075 EEGSNTNCFYL
-1086 KKDGL
+1086 KKDDL

-1104 KTEAQFHCGE
+1104 KTEAQFHSGE

-1166 KYIFKYGNT
+1166 KSIFKYGNT

-1202 PYNVKLSDVTITA
+1202 PYNVKISDVTITA

-1220 YTITIPTMPGGSVTA
+1220 YTITIPTMTGGSVTANMDKAPAGEEITLTIFPAEGYEYVEGTLTVTNATPTEVTDNQYTFKMPAEDVTVTATFKQIEYVITIPTMPGGSVTA

-1352 LVEYRKNPYLSWSP
+1352 LVEYRKSPYLSWSP

-1430 TTLYAREQEGTERYT
+1430 TTLYTREQEGTERYT

>member
-1 MWDGKPDKSW
+1 MPKAGAQDVWDGKPDKSW
-11 YTDDSPE
+11 YTDDSQE

-24 IKTAAELAGLAEL
+24 IKTAAELAGMAEL
-37 VNGGNDFYDK
+37 VNGGYDFCDK
-47 TVKLD
+47 TVMLD

-68 KAPDGLKEWTPIGTN
+68 KAPDGLKEWTPIGTY

-127 SNISGAYI
+127 SDISGANA
-135 GGIVGYNRGEGEINS
+135 GGIVG
-150 CYYTGEVV
+150 
-158 GNLSGGIIGMNFE
+158 
-171 GYVSNCYYSDN
+171 
-182 IGQGVGSESDGN
+182 GSS
-194 PLRVAKKE
+194 
-202 KSAFHNGEVAT
+202 
-213 LLNKNGGIDPPVWG
+213 
-227 QDLSG
+227 
-232 MNGATYPTIGG
+232 
-243 PKVIEVVSGIYSNE
+243 
-257 WKPNDEGIYEIYTVG
+257 
-272 HLYQFAKKVN
+272 
-282 DDGMSFQSMEV
+282 
-293 RLKNNIGLNNTE
+293 
-305 NWESWNR
+305 
-312 NNAPKNKW
+312 
-320 TPIGNSRSPF
+320 
-330 KGTFDGQG
+330 
-338 HIVKGVY
+338 
-345 VDGGSDVGFFGI
+345 
-357 ISGGTIRNVGVV
+357 GTI
-369 ESYINGEYA
+369 
-378 GGIVASM
+378 
-385 PADESGTFQSCYYT
+385 QSCYYT
-399 GTVKGIDAGGI
+399 GTVERSLVAGGI
-410 VGFNHG
+410 VGNYKNG
-416 SVDNCYYYSTEGN
+416 TVTNCYYLDGCVK
-429 LPGIGNEPNHPE
+429 GNENKVLGTTPKPA
-441 VTQIEDEAAFHN
+441 AAFHN

-523 TPMNDNFVWIPKLP
+523 IPMNDNFVWVPKLP

-565 NPKEYTITTA
+565 NPKE
-575 AQLRGVS
+575 
-582 WLSNNKTNFNGWT
+582 F
-595 LRLGANI
+595 
-602 ELNNTTNWTQ
+602 
-612 WNENTQNLAEWTP
+612 
-625 IGTYDS
+625 
-631 LFEGF
+631 
-636 FDGQGHI
+636 
-643 VKGVYV
+643 
-649 KEGEMVG
+649 
-656 LFGCFAGTI
+656 
-665 RNIGV
+665 
-670 VESYINGSFAGGI
+670 
-683 VGVNAGTIQSCYYTG
+683 
-698 MVEHVVAGGIVGAS
+698 
-712 QDGTVANCYYYST
+712 
-725 KEGLHGIGSEPNH
+725 
-738 PEVTQIEDKAA
+738 
-749 FHNGEVAY
+749 
-757 LLNAWQGQ
+757 
-765 DRMDWGQKL
+765 
-774 SDTDAYPTKQDGN
+774 
-787 NAVYGI
+787 
-793 TFNYTNKDGDETE
+793 
-806 TLICGNAG
+806 
-814 QLIQEPDDT
+814 
-823 PMNDNFVWIPKL
+823 
-835 PDNFP
+835 
-840 SKNMETY
+840 
-847 GYILP
+847 
-852 DETDID
+852 
-858 WYNPD
+858 
-863 ANPKEYT
+863 T

-881 WLTNNVNNLDFKD
+881 WLTNNVSNLDFKD

-911 EQWNETTEGLN
+911 QQWNETTEGLN
-922 MWEPIGNYRNRFN
+922 MWEPIGSYPNRFN

-952 GNDAVGLFGYLG
+952 GNGAVGLFGYLG

-973 VVKSYIHGDEEAYN
+973 VVKSYIHGDEEAHN
-987 GGIVGSNDGKIYS
+987 GGIAGSND
-1000 CYNTGIVDYGGVV
+1000 
-1013 GGIVG
+1013 
-1018 YNKGDIHSCYNA
+1018 
-1030 GTAKNGDWVGGI
+1030 
-1042 VGINNGK
+1042 GK

-1075 EDGANTNCFYL
+1075 EEGSNTNCFYL
-1086 KKDGL
+1086 KKDDL

-1104 KTEAQFHCGE
+1104 KTEAQFHSGE

-1166 KYIFKYGNT
+1166 KSIFKYGNT

-1202 PYNVKLSDVTITA
+1202 PYNVKISDVTITA

-1220 YTITIPTMPGGSVTA
+1220 YTITIPTMTGGSVTA

-1273 VNNGCTFVMPA
+1273 TDNQYTFKMPA
-1284 SDVTVTAT
+1284 EDVTVTAT

-1352 LVEYRKNPYLSWSP
+1352 LVEYRKSPYLSWSP

-1430 TTLYAREQEGTERYT
+1430 TTLYTREQEGTERYT